1 MEPQPDSLEGW
12 VAVRDTAFAEPQPP
26 PRLRFLVGWNG
37 AEGAF
42 AVTCHGRAE
51 AAAQAPQSWAGLFSA
66 PALRGVH
73 RQLAALCPRL
83 EPAFPALPP
92 ALPGAAAGG
101 LWAVLFPGGAAPGEA
116 ELQELCRALE
126 LYLGWALELCGGRV
140 VLDALFAADRRCDD
154 EYFESLQELRGR
166 ALRGHLARAKE
177 ALRRVLQQHKSA
189 DTMVA
194 LMKVYEEEDEAYQDL
209 VTMATQFYQYL
220 LQPFRDMRE
229 LATLYK
235 LEILKS
241 LQYDNLGP
249 RRVAALQKDAE
260 EWTKR
265 AESAVC
271 SIQDI
276 TVNYFK
282 ETVKALA
289 AMHKQMEQ
297 DEERFGKTTW
307 SSALPRLE
315 NLKCMLAKET
325 LQHLRARE
333 LCLKQK
339 RAGIQKLMENL
350 GEEEENLSVVE
361 ELEIQYYEMQLEL
374 YNVQLEV
381 LKHEEMLLIVQ
392 LDTIKRQIKEKQDEV
407 VYYDT
412 CENPEELKVIE
423 QTMGQ
428 HYANLSEM
436 TMLRQKTKQLETKR
450 GTVCARRAYLR
461 NKKDQC
467 EASHRQRLQQA
478 EESKKRFQQHH
489 SIQIKRDKQKEEEK
503 KKKAWISQE
512 RQKTLER
519 LKAFREASTW
529 TTVVPNG
536 MKTRQKVGIAH
547 NKCPAHVVLKTSRPQ
562 PLSPKLPRSITQQ
575 AVVLSPPP
583 LSRARAAP
591 AVVSPAPSPR
601 TRAAPEQPQSILL
614 IEAKESKALCQNIP
628 ADIPVQI
635 FVADGDAELTDGD
648 TEQQKHREE
657 LMISPSLPPPPP
669 PPPLPP
675 PLLPPPPLPPTLPL
689 QLKTPSA
696 TEDKPLPLSSD
707 SPSESP
713 ALHKQS
719 DSPRTSI
726 NNYIGSMDEVLA
738 SLKRSEVHL
747 RKVEQPNPYA
757 SVKDNILSAIRQGVK
772 LRKVNRD
779 TEKDATKGSPNEL
792 ERSIKAA
799 MQRIKKVSADS
810 EEEDNDQNN
819 GEWDS

>member
-1 MEPQPDSLEGW
+1 IMEPQPDSLEGW
-12 VAVRDTAFAEPQPP
+12 VAVRDTAFAEPQPS
-26 PRLRFLVGWNG
+26 RLRFLVGWNG
-37 AEGAF
+37 VEGAF

-51 AAAQAPQSWAGLFSA
+51 AQAPQSWAGLFSA

-73 RQLAALCPRL
+73 RQLAAVSPRL

-92 ALPGAAAGG
+92 TLPGAAAAG

-116 ELQELCRALE
+116 EVQELCRELE

-140 VLDALFAADRRCDD
+140 VLDALFAPDRSCDD
-154 EYFESLQELRGR
+154 EYFESLHELRGR

-177 ALRRVLQQHKSA
+177 ALRRVLQQHKNA

-249 RRVAALQKDAE
+249 KRVAALQKDAE

-265 AESAVC
+265 AENAVC

-297 DEERFGKTTW
+297 DQERFGKTTW
-307 SSALPRLE
+307 ASALPRLE

-339 RAGIQKLMENL
+339 RAGIQKNMENL
-350 GEEEENLSVVE
+350 SEQEENLTVVE

-392 LDTIKRQIKEKQDEV
+392 LDTLRRQIKEKQDEV

-519 LKAFREASTW
+519 LKTFREAST
-529 TTVVPNG
+529 
-536 MKTRQKVGIAH
+536 
-547 NKCPAHVVLKTSRPQ
+547 KCPAHVVLKTSRPQ
-562 PLSPKLPRSITQQ
+562 HLSPQLPRSITRQV
-575 AVVLSPPP
+575 AVLSPPP
-583 LSRARAAP
+583 SSRARAAP
-591 AVVSPAPSPR
+591 
-601 TRAAPEQPQSILL
+601 EQPKSILL
-614 IEAKESKALCQNIP
+614 VEAKESKASHRNTP

-635 FVADGDAELTDGD
+635 FVTDGD
-648 TEQQKHREE
+648 TEQHKHSER
-657 LMISPSLPPPPP
+657 LMVSPSSPPPPPP

-675 PLLPPPPLPPTLPL
+675 PPPPPPLPL

-707 SPSESP
+707 SPTESP
-713 ALHKQS
+713 ALHKQD
-719 DSPRTSI
+719 DSSRRSI

-738 SLKRSEVHL
+738 SLKCSEVHL

-757 SVKDNILSAIRQGVK
+757 SVKDNILFAIRQGVK

-779 TEKDATKGSPNEL
+779 TEKDVSKGSTNEL

-799 MQRIKKVSADS
+799 IQRIKKVSADS
-810 EEEDNDQNN
+810 EEEENNDQNN

>member
-1 MEPQPDSLEGW
+1 
-12 VAVRDTAFAEPQPP
+12 
-26 PRLRFLVGWNG
+26 
-37 AEGAF
+37 
-42 AVTCHGRAE
+42 CHGRAE
-51 AAAQAPQSWAGLFSA
+51 AAEQAPQSWAGLFSA

-73 RQLAALCPRL
+73 RQLSAVCPRL
-83 EPAFPALPP
+83 EPAFPELPP

-101 LWAVLFPGGAAPGEA
+101 LWAVLFPGGAAPDEA

-140 VLDALFAADRRCDD
+140 VLDTLFAADRCCDD
-154 EYFESLQELRGR
+154 EYFESLHELRGK

-307 SSALPRLE
+307 ASALPRLE
-315 NLKCMLAKET
+315 NLKYMLAKET

-339 RAGIQKLMENL
+339 RTGIQKLMENL
-350 GEEEENLSVVE
+350 GEQEENLSIVE
-361 ELEIQYYEMQLEL
+361 ELEIQYYETQLEL

-423 QTMGQ
+423 QSMGQ
-428 HYANLSEM
+428 HYANLSAM
-436 TMLRQKTKQLETKR
+436 TVLRQKTKQLETKR

-478 EESKKRFQQHH
+478 EESRKRFQQHH

-519 LKAFREASTW
+519 LKVFREASTKR
-529 TTVVPNG
+529 P
-536 MKTRQKVGIAH
+536 
-547 NKCPAHVVLKTSRPQ
+547 PHVVLKTSRPQ
-562 PLSPKLPRSITQQ
+562 PPSPKLPRGIPQQ

-583 LSRARAAP
+583 ASSTGVAP
-591 AVVSPAPSPR
+591 AVVSPAPSSR
-601 TRAAPEQPQSILL
+601 VRAALEQPQSILL
-614 IEAKESKALCQNIP
+614 VEDKEPKASCQNTP

-635 FVADGDAELTDGD
+635 FVTDGD
-648 TEQQKHREE
+648 TEEQKHSEE
-657 LMISPSLPPPPP
+657 LM
-669 PPPLPP
+669 
-675 PLLPPPPLPPTLPL
+675 
-689 QLKTPSA
+689 LKTPSA
-696 TEDKPLPLSSD
+696 AEDKPLPLSSD

-713 ALHKQS
+713 ALHKQD
-719 DSPRTSI
+719 DSSRRSI
-726 NNYIGSMDEVLA
+726 NNCIGSMDEVLA

-779 TEKDATKGSPNEL
+779 TERDVSRGSPNEL

-810 EEEDNDQNN
+810 EEEEDNDQNN

>member
-1 MEPQPDSLEGW
+1 IMEPQPDSLEGW
-12 VAVRDTAFAEPQPP
+12 VAVRDTAFTELQPS
-26 PRLRFLVGWNG
+26 RLRFLVGWNG
-37 AEGAF
+37 VEGAF

-51 AAAQAPQSWAGLFSA
+51 AAVQDPQSWAGLFSA
-66 PALRGVH
+66 PALRGIH
-73 RQLAALCPRL
+73 QQLVAISPRL

-92 ALPGAAAGG
+92 ALSGAAGG
-101 LWAVLFPGGAAPGEA
+101 LWAVLFPGGAVPGEA
-116 ELQELCRALE
+116 EVQELCRELE
-126 LYLGWALELCGGRV
+126 RYLGWALELCGGRV
-140 VLDALFAADRRCDD
+140 VLDALFAADRRRCDD
-154 EYFESLQELRGR
+154 EYFESLQELRGK
-166 ALRGHLARAKE
+166 ALRGRLARARE
-177 ALRRVLQQHKSA
+177 ALRRVLQQHKNA

-241 LQYDNLGP
+241 LQYENLGP
-249 RRVAALQKDAE
+249 KRVAALQRDAE

-265 AESAVC
+265 AENAVC

-297 DEERFGKTTW
+297 DQERFGKATW
-307 SSALPRLE
+307 ASALPRLE

-339 RAGIQKLMENL
+339 RAGIHKNLENL
-350 GEEEENLSVVE
+350 SEQEENLPVVE

-374 YNVQLEV
+374 YNVQLEI

-392 LDTIKRQIKEKQDEV
+392 LDTLRRQIKEKQDEV

-436 TMLRQKTKQLETKR
+436 TVLRQKTKQLESKR

-489 SIQIKRDKQKEEEK
+489 CIQIKRDKQKEEEK

-519 LKAFREASTW
+519 LKTFREAST
-529 TTVVPNG
+529 
-536 MKTRQKVGIAH
+536 
-547 NKCPAHVVLKTSRPQ
+547 KCPAHVVLKTSRPQ
-562 PLSPKLPRSITQQ
+562 PLGPRLPHNTTGQAAVLPSP
-575 AVVLSPPP
+575 LS
-583 LSRARAAP
+583 SRARAA
-591 AVVSPAPSPR
+591 A
-601 TRAAPEQPQSILL
+601 EQPQSILL
-614 IEAKESKALCQNIP
+614 IAAKESRPSQPHTP
-628 ADIPVQI
+628 ADTPVQV
-635 FVADGDAELTDGD
+635 FAADTD
-648 TEQQKHREE
+648 TELQKHSEE
-657 LMISPSLPPPPP
+657 LMVSLSLPPPPPPPPPLLPPPPP
-669 PPPLPP
+669 PPPLP
-675 PLLPPPPLPPTLPL
+675 L

-696 TEDKPLPLSSD
+696 AEDKPLPLSSC
-707 SPSESP
+707 SPTESP
-713 ALHKQS
+713 ALHKQD
-719 DSPRTSI
+719 DSSRRSI

-747 RKVEQPNPYA
+747 RRVEQPNPYA
-757 SVKDNILSAIRQGVK
+757 SVRDNILSAIRQGVK

-779 TEKDATKGSPNEL
+779 TEKDVSKGSTNEL
-792 ERSIKAA
+792 ERSIKAVI
-799 MQRIKKVSADS
+799 QRIKKVSADS
-810 EEEDNDQNN
+810 EEEEGNDQNN

>member
-1 MEPQPDSLEGW
+1 MAEPAADSLEGW
-12 VAVRDTAFAEPQPP
+12 VAVRDTAFAPPQPP
-26 PRLRFLVGWNG
+26 PRLRFLVGWNA
-37 AEGAF
+37 AEDAF

-51 AAAQAPQSWAGLFSA
+51 AAEEAPRSWAGLFSA

-73 RQLAALCPRL
+73 RQLAAVCPRL
-83 EPAFPALPP
+83 EPAFPALPCSS
-92 ALPGAAAGG
+92 GG
-101 LWAVLFPGGAAPGEA
+101 LWAVLFPGGAPAPGEA
-116 ELQELCRALE
+116 EAQELCRALE
-126 LYLGWALELCGGRV
+126 RYLGWALELCGGGV
-140 VLDALFAADRRCDD
+140 LLDALFAAERPRDE
-154 EYFESLQELRGR
+154 EYFESLRELRGR

-177 ALRRVLQQHKSA
+177 ALRRVLQQHEST

-249 RRVAALQKDAE
+249 KRVAALQKDAE

-265 AESAVC
+265 AENAVC

-289 AMHKQMEQ
+289 AMQKQMEQ
-297 DEERFGKTTW
+297 DQERFGKATW
-307 SSALPRLE
+307 ASALPRLE

-333 LCLKQK
+333 LCVKQK
-339 RAGIQKLMENL
+339 RAAIQKNMENL
-350 GEEEENLSVVE
+350 DEKEENLTVVE
-361 ELEIQYYEMQLEL
+361 ELEIHYYETQLEL

-392 LDTIKRQIKEKQDEV
+392 LDALRRQIKEKQDEV

-423 QTMGQ
+423 QTMEQ

-436 TMLRQKTKQLETKR
+436 TMLRQKIKQLETKR

-467 EASHRQRLQQA
+467 EANHRQRLQQA
-478 EESKKRFQQHH
+478 EESKKRFLQHH

-519 LKAFREASTW
+519 LKTFRE
-529 TTVVPNG
+529 
-536 MKTRQKVGIAH
+536 
-547 NKCPAHVVLKTSRPQ
+547 KCPAHVVLKTSRPQ
-562 PLSPKLPRSITQQ
+562 PLSPRLPQSVTQQ
-575 AVVLSPPP
+575 A
-583 LSRARAAP
+583 
-591 AVVSPAPSPR
+591 AVPCPAPSPR
-601 TRAAPEQPQSILL
+601 TRPAPEQPKSLL
-614 IEAKESKALCQNIP
+614 IVETKASETLQENIP
-628 ADIPVQI
+628 ADTPGQI
-635 FVADGDAELTDGD
+635 LVTAGESK
-648 TEQQKHREE
+648 QQKDSEE
-657 LMISPSLPPPPP
+657 LVVSLSSPPPPPP

-675 PLLPPPPLPPTLPL
+675 PPPPPPLPLH
-689 QLKTPSA
+689 LKTRSPV
-696 TEDKPLPLSSD
+696 EDKPLPLRADGTAESS
-707 SPSESP
+707 
-713 ALHKQS
+713 ALHKQD
-719 DSPRTSI
+719 DSAMRSI
-726 NNYIGSMDEVLA
+726 NNCIGTMDEVLA
-738 SLKRSEVHL
+738 SLKRGEVHL
-747 RKVEQPNPYA
+747 RKVEQSNPYA
-757 SVKDNILSAIRQGVK
+757 SVKDSILSAIRQGVK

-779 TEKDATKGSPNEL
+779 TEKDVSNGSSNDL

-799 MQRIKKVSADS
+799 IQRIKKVSAES
-810 EEEDNDQNN
+810 EEEENNDQNN

>member
-1 MEPQPDSLEGW
+1 
-12 VAVRDTAFAEPQPP
+12 
-26 PRLRFLVGWNG
+26 
-37 AEGAF
+37 
-42 AVTCHGRAE
+42 
-51 AAAQAPQSWAGLFSA
+51 
-66 PALRGVH
+66 H
-73 RQLAALCPRL
+73 RQLSALCPRL

-177 ALRRVLQQHKSA
+177 ALRRGRALGPGGGGGAGARGCPPGLWDEGAAGLPLHFLQVLQQHKSA

-307 SSALPRLE
+307 ASALPRLE

-339 RAGIQKLMENL
+339 RSGIQKLMESL
-350 GEEEENLSVVE
+350 GEQEENLSVVE
-361 ELEIQYYEMQLEL
+361 ELEIQYYETQLEL

-392 LDTIKRQIKEKQDEV
+392 LDAIKRQIKEKQDEV

-478 EESKKRFQQHH
+478 EESRKRFQQHH
-489 SIQIKRDKQKEEEK
+489 NIQIKRDKQKEEEK

-519 LKAFREASTW
+519 LKAFREAST
-529 TTVVPNG
+529 
-536 MKTRQKVGIAH
+536 
-547 NKCPAHVVLKTSRPQ
+547 KCPAHVVLKTSRPQ

-583 LSRARAAP
+583 SSRARAAP
-591 AVVSPAPSPR
+591 AVLSPAPSPR
-601 TRAAPEQPQSILL
+601 ARAAPEQPQSILL
-614 IEAKESKALCQNIP
+614 IEAKESKTLCQNTP

-635 FVADGDAELTDGD
+635 FVTDGDTELADGD
-648 TEQQKHREE
+648 TEQQKHSEE
-657 LMISPSLPPPPP
+657 LLVSPSSTPPPPPPPPPPPLPPSLLPPPPP
-669 PPPLPP
+669 PPPLP
-675 PLLPPPPLPPTLPL
+675 LW
-689 QLKTPSA
+689 LKTPPA
-696 TEDKPLPLSSD
+696 TEDKPLPLHSD

-713 ALHKQS
+713 ALHKQD

-726 NNYIGSMDEVLA
+726 NNCIGSMDEVLA

-779 TEKDATKGSPNEL
+779 TEKDVSKGSPNDL

-799 MQRIKKVSADS
+799 MQRIKKLSADS
-810 EEEDNDQNN
+810 EEEEDNDQNN

>member
-26 PRLRFLVGWNG
+26 PRLRFL
-37 AEGAF
+37 
-42 AVTCHGRAE
+42 
-51 AAAQAPQSWAGLFSA
+51 
-66 PALRGVH
+66 
-73 RQLAALCPRL
+73 
-83 EPAFPALPP
+83 
-92 ALPGAAAGG
+92 
-101 LWAVLFPGGAAPGEA
+101 A

-126 LYLGWALELCGGRV
+126 LYLGWALELCGARV
-140 VLDALFAADRRCDD
+140 VLDALFAADRCCDD
-154 EYFESLQELRGR
+154 EYFESLHELRGK

-249 RRVAALQKDAE
+249 RRVAALQKDAD

-307 SSALPRLE
+307 ASALPRLE
-315 NLKCMLAKET
+315 NLKYMLAKET

-339 RAGIQKLMENL
+339 RSGIQKLMENL
-350 GEEEENLSVVE
+350 GEQEENLGIVE
-361 ELEIQYYEMQLEL
+361 ELEIQYYETQLEL

-423 QTMGQ
+423 QSMGQ
-428 HYANLSEM
+428 HFANLSAM
-436 TMLRQKTKQLETKR
+436 TVLRQKTKQLETKR

-478 EESKKRFQQHH
+478 EESRKRFQQHH

-519 LKAFREASTW
+519 LKVFREAST
-529 TTVVPNG
+529 
-536 MKTRQKVGIAH
+536 
-547 NKCPAHVVLKTSRPQ
+547 KCPAHVVLKTSGPQ
-562 PLSPKLPRSITQQ
+562 PR
-575 AVVLSPPP
+575 
-583 LSRARAAP
+583 R
-591 AVVSPAPSPR
+591 
-601 TRAAPEQPQSILL
+601 
-614 IEAKESKALCQNIP
+614 
-628 ADIPVQI
+628 
-635 FVADGDAELTDGD
+635 
-648 TEQQKHREE
+648 
-657 LMISPSLPPPPP
+657 
-669 PPPLPP
+669 
-675 PLLPPPPLPPTLPL
+675 
-689 QLKTPSA
+689 
-696 TEDKPLPLSSD
+696 
-707 SPSESP
+707 
-713 ALHKQS
+713 
-719 DSPRTSI
+719 
-726 NNYIGSMDEVLA
+726 SMDEVLA

-747 RKVEQPNPYA
+747 RRVEQPNPYT
-757 SVKDNILSAIRQGVK
+757 SVKDSILSAIRQGVK

-779 TEKDATKGSPNEL
+779 ADRDGSRGSPNEL

-810 EEEDNDQNN
+810 EEEEDNDQNN
-819 GEWDS
+819 GEWDN

>member
-1 MEPQPDSLEGW
+1 MSEL
-12 VAVRDTAFAEPQPP
+12 
-26 PRLRFLVGWNG
+26 
-37 AEGAF
+37 
-42 AVTCHGRAE
+42 
-51 AAAQAPQSWAGLFSA
+51 AAAYCTPTEQGSEISPTS
-66 PALRGVH
+66 
-73 RQLAALCPRL
+73 LC
-83 EPAFPALPP
+83 
-92 ALPGAAAGG
+92 
-101 LWAVLFPGGAAPGEA
+101 
-116 ELQELCRALE
+116 
-126 LYLGWALELCGGRV
+126 
-140 VLDALFAADRRCDD
+140 
-154 EYFESLQELRGR
+154 
-166 ALRGHLARAKE
+166 K
-177 ALRRVLQQHKSA
+177 VLQQHKST

-194 LMKVYEEEDEAYQDL
+194 LMKVYEKEDEAYQDL

-241 LQYDNLGP
+241 LQYDKLGP

-297 DEERFGKTTW
+297 DEERFGKTAW
-307 SSALPRLE
+307 ASALPRLE

-339 RAGIQKLMENL
+339 RTGIQKLMESL
-350 GEEEENLSVVE
+350 GEQEENLSVVE
-361 ELEIQYYEMQLEL
+361 ELEIQYYETQLEL

-519 LKAFREASTW
+519 LKAFRE
-529 TTVVPNG
+529 
-536 MKTRQKVGIAH
+536 
-547 NKCPAHVVLKTSRPQ
+547 KCPAHVVLKTSRPQ
-562 PLSPKLPRSITQQ
+562 PLSPKLPRNITEQ

-583 LSRARAAP
+583 SSP
-591 AVVSPAPSPR
+591 AVLSPAPSPR
-601 TRAAPEQPQSILL
+601 ARAAPEQPQSILL
-614 IEAKESKALCQNIP
+614 IEAKESKALCQNTP

-635 FVADGDAELTDGD
+635 FASDGDAELTGGD
-648 TEQQKHREE
+648 TEQQKHSKE
-657 LMISPSLPPPPP
+657 LLVSPSSPPPPPPPP

-675 PLLPPPPLPPTLPL
+675 PLLPPPPPPPPLPL
-689 QLKTPSA
+689 QLKTPPA
-696 TEDKPLPLSSD
+696 TEDTPLPLSSN

-713 ALHKQS
+713 ALHKQD

-726 NNYIGSMDEVLA
+726 NNCIGSMDEVLA

-757 SVKDNILSAIRQGVK
+757 SVKDSILSAIRQGVK

-779 TEKDATKGSPNEL
+779 TEKDVSKGSPNDL

-810 EEEDNDQNN
+810 EEEEDNDRNN

>member
-12 VAVRDTAFAEPQPP
+12 VAVRDTAFAEPRP
-26 PRLRFLVGWNG
+26 PRLRFLVGWNDVE
-37 AEGAF
+37 AAF

-73 RQLAALCPRL
+73 RQLAAVCPRL
-83 EPAFPALPP
+83 EPAFPALPTT
-92 ALPGAAAGG
+92 LPGAAAAGG

-116 ELQELCRALE
+116 EVQELCRELE

-140 VLDALFAADRRCDD
+140 VLDALFAADRRRDD
-154 EYFESLQELRGR
+154 EYFESLHELRGR

-177 ALRRVLQQHKSA
+177 ALRRVLQQHKNA

-194 LMKVYEEEDEAYQDL
+194 LMKVYEEEGEAYQDL

-249 RRVAALQKDAE
+249 KRVAALQKDAE

-265 AESAVC
+265 AENAVC

-282 ETVKALA
+282 ETAKALA

-297 DEERFGKTTW
+297 DQERFGKTAW
-307 SSALPRLE
+307 ASALPRLE

-339 RAGIQKLMENL
+339 RAGIQKNMENL
-350 GEEEENLSVVE
+350 SEQEENLAVVE

-392 LDTIKRQIKEKQDEV
+392 LDTLRRQIKEKQDEV

-423 QTMGQ
+423 QTMEQ

-436 TMLRQKTKQLETKR
+436 TVLRQKTKQLETKR

-467 EASHRQRLQQA
+467 EAHHRQRLQQA

-519 LKAFREASTW
+519 LKTFRE
-529 TTVVPNG
+529 
-536 MKTRQKVGIAH
+536 
-547 NKCPAHVVLKTSRPQ
+547 KCPAHVVLKTSRPQ
-562 PLSPKLPRSITQQ
+562 PLSPKLPQSITHQ
-575 AVVLSPPP
+575 AAVLSPP
-583 LSRARAAP
+583 
-591 AVVSPAPSPR
+591 PSPR
-601 TRAAPEQPQSILL
+601 TRAAPQQPKSILL
-614 IEAKESKALCQNIP
+614 VEAKESKASHQNTP

-635 FVADGDAELTDGD
+635 FVTDGD
-648 TEQQKHREE
+648 TERQKHSEG
-657 LMISPSLPPPPP
+657 LMVSPSSPPPPPP

-675 PLLPPPPLPPTLPL
+675 PPPPPPLPL

-707 SPSESP
+707 SPAESP
-713 ALHKQS
+713 ALQKQDDLS
-719 DSPRTSI
+719 RKPI

-779 TEKDATKGSPNEL
+779 TEKDVSKGSTNEL
-792 ERSIKAA
+792 ERSIKAVI
-799 MQRIKKVSADS
+799 QRIKKVSADS
-810 EEEDNDQNN
+810 EEEENNDQNN

>member
-1 MEPQPDSLEGW
+1 Q
-12 VAVRDTAFAEPQPP
+12 
-26 PRLRFLVGWNG
+26 
-37 AEGAF
+37 
-42 AVTCHGRAE
+42 
-51 AAAQAPQSWAGLFSA
+51 
-66 PALRGVH
+66 
-73 RQLAALCPRL
+73 
-83 EPAFPALPP
+83 
-92 ALPGAAAGG
+92 
-101 LWAVLFPGGAAPGEA
+101 
-116 ELQELCRALE
+116 
-126 LYLGWALELCGGRV
+126 
-140 VLDALFAADRRCDD
+140 
-154 EYFESLQELRGR
+154 
-166 ALRGHLARAKE
+166 
-177 ALRRVLQQHKSA
+177 VLQQHKSA

-339 RAGIQKLMENL
+339 RTGIQKLMENL
-350 GEEEENLSVVE
+350 GEQEENLSVVE
-361 ELEIQYYEMQLEL
+361 ELEIQYYETQLEL

-423 QTMGQ
+423 QTMEQ

-436 TMLRQKTKQLETKR
+436 TVLRQKTKQLETKR

-519 LKAFREASTW
+519 LKAFREAST
-529 TTVVPNG
+529 
-536 MKTRQKVGIAH
+536 
-547 NKCPAHVVLKTSRPQ
+547 KCPAHVVLKTSRPQ
-562 PLSPKLPRSITQQ
+562 PPSPKLPRSITQQ
-575 AVVLSPPP
+575 GVVLSPPP
-583 LSRARAAP
+583 SSTARAAP
-591 AVVSPAPSPR
+591 AVLSPAPSS
-601 TRAAPEQPQSILL
+601 RAGVSLEQPQSILL
-614 IEAKESKALCQNIP
+614 VEDKESKASCQNTP
-628 ADIPVQI
+628 VDIPVQI
-635 FVADGDAELTDGD
+635 FVTDGD
-648 TEQQKHREE
+648 TEQQKHSEE
-657 LMISPSLPPPPP
+657 LMVSLSSSPPPPPPP

-675 PLLPPPPLPPTLPL
+675 SLLPPPPPPPPLPL

-696 TEDKPLPLSSD
+696 TEDKPLPLSSS
-707 SPSESP
+707 SPLESP
-713 ALHKQS
+713 ALHKQD
-719 DSPRTSI
+719 DSSRAFI

-772 LRKVNRD
+772 LRKVKRD
-779 TEKDATKGSPNEL
+779 TEKDASKGSPNEL

-810 EEEDNDQNN
+810 EEEEDNDQNN

>member
-12 VAVRDTAFAEPQPP
+12 VAVRDTAFAEPRP

-37 AEGAF
+37 VEAAF

-73 RQLAALCPRL
+73 RQLAAVCPRL

-101 LWAVLFPGGAAPGEA
+101 GLWALLFPGGAAPSEA
-116 ELQELCRALE
+116 EVQELCRQLE

-140 VLDALFAADRRCDD
+140 VLDALFAADRRHDD

-177 ALRRVLQQHKSA
+177 ALRRVLQQHKNA

-194 LMKVYEEEDEAYQDL
+194 LMKVYEEEDEVYQDL

-235 LEILKS
+235 LEIL
-241 LQYDNLGP
+241 
-249 RRVAALQKDAE
+249 
-260 EWTKR
+260 
-265 AESAVC
+265 
-271 SIQDI
+271 
-276 TVNYFK
+276 
-282 ETVKALA
+282 
-289 AMHKQMEQ
+289 
-297 DEERFGKTTW
+297 
-307 SSALPRLE
+307 
-315 NLKCMLAKET
+315 
-325 LQHLRARE
+325 
-333 LCLKQK
+333 
-339 RAGIQKLMENL
+339 MENL
-350 GEEEENLSVVE
+350 SEQEENLTVVE
-361 ELEIQYYEMQLEL
+361 ELEIQYYETQLEL
-374 YNVQLEV
+374 YNAQLEV

-392 LDTIKRQIKEKQDEV
+392 LATLRRQIKEKQDEV

-428 HYANLSEM
+428 HYANSSEM

-489 SIQIKRDKQKEEEK
+489 SVQIKRDKQKEEEK

-519 LKAFREASTW
+519 LKTFRE
-529 TTVVPNG
+529 
-536 MKTRQKVGIAH
+536 KH
-547 NKCPAHVVLKTSRPQ
+547 PAHVVLKTSHPQ

-575 AVVLSPPP
+575 AAVLPPPP

-591 AVVSPAPSPR
+591 
-601 TRAAPEQPQSILL
+601 EQPKSILL
-614 IEAKESKALCQNIP
+614 VEAKESKASHQNTP
-628 ADIPVQI
+628 ADIPVEI
-635 FVADGDAELTDGD
+635 FVTDGD
-648 TEQQKHREE
+648 TQQQKHSVES
-657 LMISPSLPPPPP
+657 MVSPSLPPPPP
-669 PPPLPP
+669 PPP
-675 PLLPPPPLPPTLPL
+675 PPPLPPPPPPPPLPL

-696 TEDKPLPLSSD
+696 AEDKPLPLSCD
-707 SPSESP
+707 SPTESP
-713 ALHKQS
+713 ALHKQD
-719 DSPRTSI
+719 DSSRSI

-779 TEKDATKGSPNEL
+779 TEKDVSKGSTNEL
-792 ERSIKAA
+792 ERSIKAVI
-799 MQRIKKVSADS
+799 QRIKKVSADS
-810 EEEDNDQNN
+810 EEEENNDQNN

>member
-1 MEPQPDSLEGW
+1 
-12 VAVRDTAFAEPQPP
+12 
-26 PRLRFLVGWNG
+26 
-37 AEGAF
+37 
-42 AVTCHGRAE
+42 
-51 AAAQAPQSWAGLFSA
+51 
-66 PALRGVH
+66 
-73 RQLAALCPRL
+73 
-83 EPAFPALPP
+83 
-92 ALPGAAAGG
+92 
-101 LWAVLFPGGAAPGEA
+101 
-116 ELQELCRALE
+116 
-126 LYLGWALELCGGRV
+126 
-140 VLDALFAADRRCDD
+140 
-154 EYFESLQELRGR
+154 
-166 ALRGHLARAKE
+166 
-177 ALRRVLQQHKSA
+177 VLQQHKNA

-249 RRVAALQKDAE
+249 KRVAALQKDAE

-265 AESAVC
+265 AENAVC

-297 DEERFGKTTW
+297 DQERFGKTTW
-307 SSALPRLE
+307 ASALPRLE

-339 RAGIQKLMENL
+339 RAGIQKNMENL
-350 GEEEENLSVVE
+350 SEQEENLTVVE
-361 ELEIQYYEMQLEL
+361 ELEIQYYETQLEL

-392 LDTIKRQIKEKQDEV
+392 LDTLRRQIKEKQDEV

-412 CENPEELKVIE
+412 CENPEELQVIE

-519 LKAFREASTW
+519 LKTFREAST
-529 TTVVPNG
+529 
-536 MKTRQKVGIAH
+536 
-547 NKCPAHVVLKTSRPQ
+547 KCPAHVVLKTSRPQ
-562 PLSPKLPRSITQQ
+562 HLSPKLPRSVAQQ
-575 AVVLSPPP
+575 VAVLSPPP

-591 AVVSPAPSPR
+591 
-601 TRAAPEQPQSILL
+601 EQPKSILL
-614 IEAKESKALCQNIP
+614 VEAKESKASHRNTP
-628 ADIPVQI
+628 ADIPVRI
-635 FVADGDAELTDGD
+635 FVTDGD
-648 TEQQKHREE
+648 TEQQKHSER
-657 LMISPSLPPPPP
+657 LMVSPSSPPLPPPPP
-669 PPPLPP
+669 PPP
-675 PLLPPPPLPPTLPL
+675 

-707 SPSESP
+707 SPTESP
-713 ALHKQS
+713 ALHKQD
-719 DSPRTSI
+719 DSSRRPI

-738 SLKRSEVHL
+738 SLKRGEVHL
-747 RKVEQPNPYA
+747 RKAEQPNPYA

-779 TEKDATKGSPNEL
+779 TEKDVSKGSTNEL

-799 MQRIKKVSADS
+799 IQRIKKVSADS
-810 EEEDNDQNN
+810 EEEENNDQNN

>member
-1 MEPQPDSLEGW
+1 
-12 VAVRDTAFAEPQPP
+12 
-26 PRLRFLVGWNG
+26 
-37 AEGAF
+37 
-42 AVTCHGRAE
+42 
-51 AAAQAPQSWAGLFSA
+51 
-66 PALRGVH
+66 
-73 RQLAALCPRL
+73 
-83 EPAFPALPP
+83 
-92 ALPGAAAGG
+92 
-101 LWAVLFPGGAAPGEA
+101 
-116 ELQELCRALE
+116 RALE
-126 LYLGWALELCGGRV
+126 LYLGWALELCGARL
-140 VLDALFAADRRCDD
+140 VLDALFAADRCCDD
-154 EYFESLQELRGR
+154 EYFESLHELRGK
-166 ALRGHLARAKE
+166 ALRGQLARAKE

-265 AESAVC
+265 AEGAVC

-276 TVNYFK
+276 TVSYFK
-282 ETVKALA
+282 ETAKALA

-297 DEERFGKTTW
+297 DEERFGKTAW
-307 SSALPRLE
+307 ASALPRVE
-315 NLKCMLAKET
+315 NLKYMLAKET

-339 RAGIQKLMENL
+339 RTGIQKLMENL
-350 GEEEENLSVVE
+350 GEQEENLSIVE
-361 ELEIQYYEMQLEL
+361 ELEIQYYEIQLEL

-428 HYANLSEM
+428 HYADLSAM

-478 EESKKRFQQHH
+478 EESRKRFQQHH

-519 LKAFREASTW
+519 LKVYREAST
-529 TTVVPNG
+529 VN
-536 MKTRQKVGIAH
+536 
-547 NKCPAHVVLKTSRPQ
+547 CS
-562 PLSPKLPRSITQQ
+562 SPKWCQNTSE
-575 AVVLSPPP
+575 SSSS
-583 LSRARAAP
+583 SRVRTAP
-591 AVVSPAPSPR
+591 AVLPPAPSPR
-601 TRAAPEQPQSILL
+601 VRAALEQPQSILL
-614 IEAKESKALCQNIP
+614 VEDKDEPKASCQNSP

-635 FVADGDAELTDGD
+635 FVTDAD
-648 TEQQKHREE
+648 TEEQKHSEE
-657 LMISPSLPPPPP
+657 LMVSPCSPPPPPPPP

-675 PLLPPPPLPPTLPL
+675 PPPAPPLPL
-689 QLKTPSA
+689 QVKAPSA
-696 TEDKPLPLSSD
+696 PEDKPLPLSSD
-707 SPSESP
+707 MVVSFFLLVTVDLSL
-713 ALHKQS
+713 A
-719 DSPRTSI
+719 
-726 NNYIGSMDEVLA
+726 GSMDEVLA

-747 RKVEQPNPYA
+747 RKAEQPNPYT

-779 TEKDATKGSPNEL
+779 SERDGTRRSPNEL

-810 EEEDNDQNN
+810 EEEEDNDQNN

>member
-1 MEPQPDSLEGW
+1 MMEPQPDSLEGW
-12 VAVRDTAFAEPQPP
+12 VAVRDTAFTEPQPP

-37 AEGAF
+37 VEGAF
-42 AVTCHGRAE
+42 AVTCHSRGE

-73 RQLAALCPRL
+73 QQLSAVCPRL
-83 EPAFPALPP
+83 EPAFPALPST
-92 ALPGAAAGG
+92 LPGAATGG
-101 LWAVLFPGGAAPGEA
+101 LWAVLFPGGTVPSEA
-116 ELQELCRALE
+116 EVQELCRELE

-140 VLDALFAADRRCDD
+140 VLDTLFAADRCRDD
-154 EYFESLQELRGR
+154 EYFESLHELRAK

-177 ALRRVLQQHKSA
+177 ALRRILQQHRSA

-249 RRVAALQKDAE
+249 RRIEALQKDAE

-265 AESAVC
+265 AENAVC

-276 TVNYFK
+276 TVSYFK
-282 ETVKALA
+282 ETSKALTG
-289 AMHKQMEQ
+289 MRKQMEQ
-297 DEERFGKTTW
+297 DQERFGKATW
-307 SSALPRLE
+307 ASALPRLE

-333 LCLKQK
+333 LCLKHK
-339 RAGIQKLMENL
+339 RAGIQKNMENL
-350 GEEEENLSVVE
+350 SEQEENLTVVE
-361 ELEIQYYEMQLEL
+361 ELEVQYYEVQLEL
-374 YNVQLEV
+374 YNVQLEI

-392 LDTIKRQIKEKQDEV
+392 TDTLRRQIQEKQDEV

-450 GTVCARRAYLR
+450 GTICARRAYLR
-461 NKKDQC
+461 SKKDQC
-467 EASHRQRLQQA
+467 ETNHRQRLQQA

-503 KKKAWISQE
+503 KKKVWISQE

-519 LKAFREASTW
+519 LKAFRE
-529 TTVVPNG
+529 
-536 MKTRQKVGIAH
+536 
-547 NKCPAHVVLKTSRPQ
+547 KCPSHVVLKTSHPL

-575 AVVLSPPP
+575 VAVRSPPP
-583 LSRARAAP
+583 LLRA
-591 AVVSPAPSPR
+591 S
-601 TRAAPEQPQSILL
+601 AAPEQPKSILL
-614 IEAKESKALCQNIP
+614 VEAQESKALQQNTP
-628 ADIPVQI
+628 ADTPVQI
-635 FVADGDAELTDGD
+635 LVTRGD
-648 TEQQKHREE
+648 TEEQKRSEGLMDSPASRPSPPPPPSPPPLAPSPPPFLLPLE
-657 LMISPSLPPPPP
+657 LPPPPPP
-669 PPPLPP
+669 PPPLPLSPP
-675 PLLPPPPLPPTLPL
+675 PLPFQPYLPPPPPLPL

-707 SPSESP
+707 NPTESP
-713 ALHKQS
+713 ALHKQD
-719 DSPRTSI
+719 DSSRRSI
-726 NNYIGSMDEVLA
+726 NDCIGSMDEVLA

-747 RKVEQPNPYA
+747 RKVEQPDPYA

-772 LRKVNRD
+772 LRKVNRH
-779 TEKDATKGSPNEL
+779 TKKDVSKGPPNDF

-799 MQRIKKVSADS
+799 IQRIKKVSADS
-810 EEEDNDQNN
+810 EEEENNDQYN

>member
-1 MEPQPDSLEGW
+1 I
-12 VAVRDTAFAEPQPP
+12 
-26 PRLRFLVGWNG
+26 
-37 AEGAF
+37 
-42 AVTCHGRAE
+42 
-51 AAAQAPQSWAGLFSA
+51 
-66 PALRGVH
+66 
-73 RQLAALCPRL
+73 
-83 EPAFPALPP
+83 
-92 ALPGAAAGG
+92 
-101 LWAVLFPGGAAPGEA
+101 
-116 ELQELCRALE
+116 
-126 LYLGWALELCGGRV
+126 
-140 VLDALFAADRRCDD
+140 
-154 EYFESLQELRGR
+154 
-166 ALRGHLARAKE
+166 
-177 ALRRVLQQHKSA
+177 LQQHKSA

-307 SSALPRLE
+307 ASALPRLE
-315 NLKCMLAKET
+315 NLKYMLAKET

-339 RAGIQKLMENL
+339 RTGIQKLMENL
-350 GEEEENLSVVE
+350 GEQEGNLSIVE
-361 ELEIQYYEMQLEL
+361 ELEIQYYEIQLEL

-381 LKHEEMLLIVQ
+381 LKHEEVLLIVQ

-428 HYANLSEM
+428 HYANLSAM

-478 EESKKRFQQHH
+478 EESRKRFQQHH

-519 LKAFREASTW
+519 LKVYREAST
-529 TTVVPNG
+529 
-536 MKTRQKVGIAH
+536 
-547 NKCPAHVVLKTSRPQ
+547 KCPAHVVLKTSRPQ
-562 PLSPKLPRSITQQ
+562 PLSPRLPQSIPQK

-583 LSRARAAP
+583 ASSTGAAP
-591 AVVSPAPSPR
+591 AVLSPAPSPR
-601 TRAAPEQPQSILL
+601 VRAALEQPQSILL
-614 IEAKESKALCQNIP
+614 VEDKDEPKASCQNSP
-628 ADIPVQI
+628 ADTPVQT
-635 FVADGDAELTDGD
+635 FVTDGD
-648 TEQQKHREE
+648 TEEQNHSEE
-657 LMISPSLPPPPP
+657 LMVSPCSPPPP
-669 PPPLPP
+669 PPPLP
-675 PLLPPPPLPPTLPL
+675 L
-689 QLKTPSA
+689 QFEAPSA
-696 TEDKPLPLSSD
+696 TEDKPLSLSSD

-713 ALHKQS
+713 ALNKQD
-719 DSPRTSI
+719 DSSRS
-726 NNYIGSMDEVLA
+726 SMDEVLA

-747 RKVEQPNPYA
+747 RKVEEPNPYA

-779 TEKDATKGSPNEL
+779 TERDVSRGSPNEL

-810 EEEDNDQNN
+810 EEEEDNDQNN

>member
-1 MEPQPDSLEGW
+1 IMEPQPDSLEGW

-37 AEGAF
+37 VEGAF

-73 RQLAALCPRL
+73 RQLAAVCPRL

-92 ALPGAAAGG
+92 ALPGAAAAAG
-101 LWAVLFPGGAAPGEA
+101 LWAVLFPGGAAPDEA
-116 ELQELCRALE
+116 EVQELCRELE

-140 VLDALFAADRRCDD
+140 VLDTLFADDRRRDD
-154 EYFESLQELRGR
+154 DYFESLHELRGR

-177 ALRRVLQQHKSA
+177 ALRLVLQQHKNA

-249 RRVAALQKDAE
+249 KRVAALQKDAE

-265 AESAVC
+265 AENAVC

-297 DEERFGKTTW
+297 DQERFGRTTW
-307 SSALPRLE
+307 ASALPRLE

-339 RAGIQKLMENL
+339 RAVIQKNMENL
-350 GEEEENLSVVE
+350 SEQEENLSVVE
-361 ELEIQYYEMQLEL
+361 ELEIQYYETQLEL

-392 LDTIKRQIKEKQDEV
+392 LDTLRRQIKEKQDEV

-503 KKKAWISQE
+503 KKKTWISQE

-519 LKAFREASTW
+519 LKTFREAST
-529 TTVVPNG
+529 
-536 MKTRQKVGIAH
+536 
-547 NKCPAHVVLKTSRPQ
+547 KCPARVVLKTSRPQ
-562 PLSPKLPRSITQQ
+562 PLSPRLPRSIAQQ
-575 AVVLSPPP
+575 AAVLSPPP
-583 LSRARAAP
+583 LLSA
-591 AVVSPAPSPR
+591 
-601 TRAAPEQPQSILL
+601 RAAPEQPKSILL
-614 IEAKESKALCQNIP
+614 VEAQESQASHQNAP
-628 ADIPVQI
+628 ADIPVQNSI
-635 FVADGDAELTDGD
+635 TDGD
-648 TEQQKHREE
+648 TEQQKHSEG
-657 LMISPSLPPPPP
+657 LMLR
-669 PPPLPP
+669 
-675 PLLPPPPLPPTLPL
+675 
-689 QLKTPSA
+689 SA
-696 TEDKPLPLSSD
+696 TEDKPLPLSSSSPTERLVLQKQDD
-707 SPSESP
+707 SSRRSM
-713 ALHKQS
+713 
-719 DSPRTSI
+719 

-738 SLKRSEVHL
+738 SLKRGEVHL
-747 RKVEQPNPYA
+747 RRVEPPNQYA
-757 SVKDNILSAIRQGVK
+757 SAKDNILSAIRQGVK

-779 TEKDATKGSPNEL
+779 TEKDVSKGSTNEL
-792 ERSIKAA
+792 ERSIKAVI
-799 MQRIKKVSADS
+799 QRIKKVSADS
-810 EEEDNDQNN
+810 EEEENNDQNN

>member
-1 MEPQPDSLEGW
+1 
-12 VAVRDTAFAEPQPP
+12 
-26 PRLRFLVGWNG
+26 
-37 AEGAF
+37 
-42 AVTCHGRAE
+42 
-51 AAAQAPQSWAGLFSA
+51 
-66 PALRGVH
+66 
-73 RQLAALCPRL
+73 
-83 EPAFPALPP
+83 
-92 ALPGAAAGG
+92 
-101 LWAVLFPGGAAPGEA
+101 
-116 ELQELCRALE
+116 
-126 LYLGWALELCGGRV
+126 
-140 VLDALFAADRRCDD
+140 
-154 EYFESLQELRGR
+154 
-166 ALRGHLARAKE
+166 
-177 ALRRVLQQHKSA
+177 VLQQHKNA

-249 RRVAALQKDAE
+249 KRVAALQKDAE

-265 AESAVC
+265 AENAVC

-297 DEERFGKTTW
+297 DQERFGKATW
-307 SSALPRLE
+307 ASALPRLE
-315 NLKCMLAKET
+315 NLKCVLAKET

-339 RAGIQKLMENL
+339 RAGIQKNMENL
-350 GEEEENLSVVE
+350 SEQEDSLSVVE
-361 ELEIQYYEMQLEL
+361 ELEIQYYETQLEL
-374 YNVQLEV
+374 YNIQLEV

-392 LDTIKRQIKEKQDEV
+392 LDTLRRQIKEKQDEV

-450 GTVCARRAYLR
+450 GTICARRAYLR

-519 LKAFREASTW
+519 LKTFREAST
-529 TTVVPNG
+529 
-536 MKTRQKVGIAH
+536 
-547 NKCPAHVVLKTSRPQ
+547 KCPTHVVLKTSRPQ
-562 PLSPKLPRSITQQ
+562 PLSPKLPRSVTQQ
-575 AVVLSPPP
+575 VAVLSPPP
-583 LSRARAAP
+583 SSRARAAP
-591 AVVSPAPSPR
+591 
-601 TRAAPEQPQSILL
+601 EQPKSILL
-614 IEAKESKALCQNIP
+614 VEAKESKASHQNTP
-628 ADIPVQI
+628 ADIPVQTL
-635 FVADGDAELTDGD
+635 VTDGAA
-648 TEQQKHREE
+648 EQQKHSEG
-657 LMISPSLPPPPP
+657 LMVSPSSPPLPPP

-675 PLLPPPPLPPTLPL
+675 PPPPSPLPLH
-689 QLKTPSA
+689 LKTPSA
-696 TEDKPLPLSSD
+696 TEDKPLPLSSN
-707 SPSESP
+707 SPTESP
-713 ALHKQS
+713 ALHKQD
-719 DSPRTSI
+719 DSSRRSI

-747 RKVEQPNPYA
+747 RKVEQQNPYA

-779 TEKDATKGSPNEL
+779 TEKDVSKGSTNEL
-792 ERSIKAA
+792 ERSIKAVI
-799 MQRIKKVSADS
+799 QRIKKVSADS
-810 EEEDNDQNN
+810 EEEENNDQNN

>member
-1 MEPQPDSLEGW
+1 
-12 VAVRDTAFAEPQPP
+12 
-26 PRLRFLVGWNG
+26 
-37 AEGAF
+37 
-42 AVTCHGRAE
+42 
-51 AAAQAPQSWAGLFSA
+51 
-66 PALRGVH
+66 
-73 RQLAALCPRL
+73 
-83 EPAFPALPP
+83 
-92 ALPGAAAGG
+92 
-101 LWAVLFPGGAAPGEA
+101 
-116 ELQELCRALE
+116 
-126 LYLGWALELCGGRV
+126 
-140 VLDALFAADRRCDD
+140 
-154 EYFESLQELRGR
+154 
-166 ALRGHLARAKE
+166 
-177 ALRRVLQQHKSA
+177 VLQQHKSA

-194 LMKVYEEEDEAYQDL
+194 LRKVYEEEDEAYQDL

-265 AESAVC
+265 AENAVC

-297 DEERFGKTTW
+297 DQERFGKTSW
-307 SSALPRLE
+307 ASALPRLE

-339 RAGIQKLMENL
+339 KAGIQKSMENL
-350 GEEEENLSVVE
+350 SEEEENLTIVE
-361 ELEIQYYEMQLEL
+361 ELEIQYYETQLEL

-392 LDTIKRQIKEKQDEV
+392 LDTLRRQIKEKQDEV

-519 LKAFREASTW
+519 LKTFREAST
-529 TTVVPNG
+529 
-536 MKTRQKVGIAH
+536 
-547 NKCPAHVVLKTSRPQ
+547 KCPAHVVLKTSHPQ
-562 PLSPKLPRSITQQ
+562 PLSPKLPRNITQQ
-575 AVVLSPPP
+575 AAVLSPPP

-591 AVVSPAPSPR
+591 
-601 TRAAPEQPQSILL
+601 EQPKSILL
-614 IEAKESKALCQNIP
+614 VEAKESKASHQNTP

-635 FVADGDAELTDGD
+635 FVTAVDS
-648 TEQQKHREE
+648 EQQKHSAG
-657 LMISPSLPPPPP
+657 LMVCPSSPPPAPPAPPPPLPPPPP
-669 PPPLPP
+669 PPPLP
-675 PLLPPPPLPPTLPL
+675 L

-696 TEDKPLPLSSD
+696 IVDKPLPLSSD
-707 SPSESP
+707 GPTESP
-713 ALHKQS
+713 ALHKQD
-719 DSPRTSI
+719 DSSRRSI

-779 TEKDATKGSPNEL
+779 TEKDVSKGSTNEL
-792 ERSIKAA
+792 ERSIKAVI
-799 MQRIKKVSADS
+799 QRIKKVSADS
-810 EEEDNDQNN
+810 EEEENNDQNN
-819 GEWDS
+819 GEWD

>member
-1 MEPQPDSLEGW
+1 
-12 VAVRDTAFAEPQPP
+12 
-26 PRLRFLVGWNG
+26 
-37 AEGAF
+37 
-42 AVTCHGRAE
+42 
-51 AAAQAPQSWAGLFSA
+51 
-66 PALRGVH
+66 
-73 RQLAALCPRL
+73 
-83 EPAFPALPP
+83 
-92 ALPGAAAGG
+92 
-101 LWAVLFPGGAAPGEA
+101 
-116 ELQELCRALE
+116 
-126 LYLGWALELCGGRV
+126 
-140 VLDALFAADRRCDD
+140 
-154 EYFESLQELRGR
+154 
-166 ALRGHLARAKE
+166 
-177 ALRRVLQQHKSA
+177 VLQQHKNA

-249 RRVAALQKDAE
+249 KRVAALQKDAE

-271 SIQDI
+271 SIQGI

-282 ETVKALA
+282 ETVKALT

-297 DEERFGKTTW
+297 DQERFGKATW
-307 SSALPRLE
+307 ASALPRLE

-339 RAGIQKLMENL
+339 RAGIQKNL
-350 GEEEENLSVVE
+350 ENLSEQEENQTVVE
-361 ELEIQYYEMQLEL
+361 ELEIQYYETQLEL

-392 LDTIKRQIKEKQDEV
+392 LDTLRRQIKEKQDEV

-412 CENPEELKVIE
+412 CESPEELKVIE

-467 EASHRQRLQQA
+467 EASHQQRLQQA

-512 RQKTLER
+512 RHKTLER
-519 LKAFREASTW
+519 LKTFREAST
-529 TTVVPNG
+529 
-536 MKTRQKVGIAH
+536 
-547 NKCPAHVVLKTSRPQ
+547 KCPAHVVVKTSRPE
-562 PLSPKLPRSITQQ
+562 PLSPRLPRSVTQQ
-575 AVVLSPPP
+575 AAARCPQPP
-583 LSRARAAP
+583 LRA
-591 AVVSPAPSPR
+591 
-601 TRAAPEQPQSILL
+601 RAAPEQPKSILL
-614 IEAKESKALCQNIP
+614 VEAKEVKASRRSAP
-628 ADIPVQI
+628 AERPAQS
-635 FVADGDAELTDGD
+635 FVTADDS
-648 TEQQKHREE
+648 EQQERSEG
-657 LMISPSLPPPPP
+657 LTVSPPSPPPPPP

-675 PLLPPPPLPPTLPL
+675 PPPPPPLPL

-696 TEDKPLPLSSD
+696 IEDEPLPLSSD
-707 SPSESP
+707 GPTESP
-713 ALHKQS
+713 ALHS
-719 DSPRTSI
+719 SRRTI
-726 NNYIGSMDEVLA
+726 NNYMGSMDEVLA
-738 SLKRSEVHL
+738 SLKCSEVHL
-747 RKVEQPNPYA
+747 HKVEQTNPYA
-757 SVKDNILSAIRQGVK
+757 SVKDSILSAIRQGVK

-779 TEKDATKGSPNEL
+779 SEKDVSKGSTNEL

-799 MQRIKKVSADS
+799 IQRIKKVSADS
-810 EEEDNDQNN
+810 EEEESNDQNN

>member
-1 MEPQPDSLEGW
+1 
-12 VAVRDTAFAEPQPP
+12 
-26 PRLRFLVGWNG
+26 
-37 AEGAF
+37 
-42 AVTCHGRAE
+42 
-51 AAAQAPQSWAGLFSA
+51 
-66 PALRGVH
+66 
-73 RQLAALCPRL
+73 
-83 EPAFPALPP
+83 
-92 ALPGAAAGG
+92 GG

-116 ELQELCRALE
+116 EVQALCRELE

-140 VLDALFAADRRCDD
+140 VLDALFAADRCRDD
-154 EYFESLQELRGR
+154 EYFESLHELRGR

-177 ALRRVLQQHKSA
+177 ALRRVLQQHKNA
-189 DTMVA
+189 DKMVA

-249 RRVAALQKDAE
+249 KRVAALQKDAE

-265 AESAVC
+265 AENAVC

-282 ETVKALA
+282 ETAKALA

-297 DEERFGKTTW
+297 DQERFGKTTW
-307 SSALPRLE
+307 ASALPRLE

-339 RAGIQKLMENL
+339 RAGIQKNMENL
-350 GEEEENLSVVE
+350 SEQEENLTVVE
-361 ELEIQYYEMQLEL
+361 ELEIQYYETQLEL

-392 LDTIKRQIKEKQDEV
+392 LDTLRRQMKEKQDEV

-467 EASHRQRLQQA
+467 EASHRKRLQQA

-519 LKAFREASTW
+519 LKTFREAST
-529 TTVVPNG
+529 
-536 MKTRQKVGIAH
+536 
-547 NKCPAHVVLKTSRPQ
+547 KCPAHVVLKTSRPQ

-575 AVVLSPPP
+575 VAVMSPPP
-583 LSRARAAP
+583 LSRAG
-591 AVVSPAPSPR
+591 
-601 TRAAPEQPQSILL
+601 AAPEQPKSIL
-614 IEAKESKALCQNIP
+614 IVEAKESKASRQNTQ

-635 FVADGDAELTDGD
+635 FVTDGD
-648 TEQQKHREE
+648 TEQQKHSEG
-657 LMISPSLPPPPP
+657 LMVSPSSPPPPPP

-675 PLLPPPPLPPTLPL
+675 PPPPPPLPL

-696 TEDKPLPLSSD
+696 TEDKPLPLSSNN
-707 SPSESP
+707 PTESP
-713 ALHKQS
+713 ALHKQDDLS
-719 DSPRTSI
+719 RRSI

-779 TEKDATKGSPNEL
+779 TEKDVSKGSTNEL
-792 ERSIKAA
+792 ERSIKAVI
-799 MQRIKKVSADS
+799 QRIKKVSADS
-810 EEEDNDQNN
+810 EEEENYDHNN

>member
-1 MEPQPDSLEGW
+1 RWPSRKVCFSVELSCVLS
-12 VAVRDTAFAEPQPP
+12 
-26 PRLRFLVGWNG
+26 VG
-37 AEGAF
+37 
-42 AVTCHGRAE
+42 
-51 AAAQAPQSWAGLFSA
+51 L
-66 PALRGVH
+66 
-73 RQLAALCPRL
+73 LCPGTERAPWSL
-83 EPAFPALPP
+83 LATSCLFTERQQ
-92 ALPGAAAGG
+92 
-101 LWAVLFPGGAAPGEA
+101 VLSTKACQQSA
-116 ELQELCRALE
+116 
-126 LYLGWALELCGGRV
+126 
-140 VLDALFAADRRCDD
+140 
-154 EYFESLQELRGR
+154 
-166 ALRGHLARAKE
+166 HMN
-177 ALRRVLQQHKSA
+177 VLQQHKNA

-194 LMKVYEEEDEAYQDL
+194 LMKVYEEEGEAYQDL

-241 LQYDNLGP
+241 LQYDHLGP
-249 RRVAALQKDAE
+249 KRVAALQKDAE

-265 AESAVC
+265 AENAVS

-282 ETVKALA
+282 ETAKALA

-297 DEERFGKTTW
+297 DQERFGKTAW
-307 SSALPRLE
+307 ASALPRLE

-339 RAGIQKLMENL
+339 RAGIQKNMENL
-350 GEEEENLSVVE
+350 SEQEENLAVVE
-361 ELEIQYYEMQLEL
+361 ELEIQYYETQLEL
-374 YNVQLEV
+374 YNIQLEV

-392 LDTIKRQIKEKQDEV
+392 LDTLRRQIKEKQDEV

-423 QTMGQ
+423 QTMEQ
-428 HYANLSEM
+428 HYSNLSEM

-467 EASHRQRLQQA
+467 EARHQQRLQQA
-478 EESKKRFQQHH
+478 EESKKHFQQHH

-519 LKAFREASTW
+519 LKTFRE
-529 TTVVPNG
+529 
-536 MKTRQKVGIAH
+536 
-547 NKCPAHVVLKTSRPQ
+547 KCPAHVVLKTSRPQ
-562 PLSPKLPRSITQQ
+562 PLSPKLPQSITHQ
-575 AVVLSPPP
+575 AAVLSPPP
-583 LSRARAAP
+583 S
-591 AVVSPAPSPR
+591 SR
-601 TRAAPEQPQSILL
+601 TRAAPEQPKSILL
-614 IEAKESKALCQNIP
+614 VEAKESKASHQNTP

-635 FVADGDAELTDGD
+635 FVTDGD
-648 TEQQKHREE
+648 TERQKHSEG
-657 LMISPSLPPPPP
+657 LLVSPSSPPPPPP

-675 PLLPPPPLPPTLPL
+675 PPPPPPLPLR
-689 QLKTPSA
+689 LKTPSA

-707 SPSESP
+707 SPAEIGLSV
-713 ALHKQS
+713 A
-719 DSPRTSI
+719 
-726 NNYIGSMDEVLA
+726 GSMDEVLA
-738 SLKRSEVHL
+738 SLKRNEVHL

-757 SVKDNILSAIRQGVK
+757 SVKENILSAIRQGVK

-779 TEKDATKGSPNEL
+779 TEKDVSKGSTNEL
-792 ERSIKAA
+792 ERSIKAVI
-799 MQRIKKVSADS
+799 QRIKKVSADS
-810 EEEDNDQNN
+810 EEEENNDQNN

>member
-1 MEPQPDSLEGW
+1 
-12 VAVRDTAFAEPQPP
+12 
-26 PRLRFLVGWNG
+26 
-37 AEGAF
+37 
-42 AVTCHGRAE
+42 
-51 AAAQAPQSWAGLFSA
+51 
-66 PALRGVH
+66 
-73 RQLAALCPRL
+73 
-83 EPAFPALPP
+83 
-92 ALPGAAAGG
+92 
-101 LWAVLFPGGAAPGEA
+101 
-116 ELQELCRALE
+116 
-126 LYLGWALELCGGRV
+126 
-140 VLDALFAADRRCDD
+140 
-154 EYFESLQELRGR
+154 
-166 ALRGHLARAKE
+166 
-177 ALRRVLQQHKSA
+177 
-189 DTMVA
+189 MVA

-249 RRVAALQKDAE
+249 KRVAALQKDAE

-265 AESAVC
+265 AENAVC

-297 DEERFGKTTW
+297 DQERFGKATW
-307 SSALPRLE
+307 ASALPRLE
-315 NLKCMLAKET
+315 NLKCVLAKET

-339 RAGIQKLMENL
+339 RAGIQKNMENL
-350 GEEEENLSVVE
+350 SEQEDSLSVVE
-361 ELEIQYYEMQLEL
+361 ELEIQYYETQLEL
-374 YNVQLEV
+374 YNIQLEV

-392 LDTIKRQIKEKQDEV
+392 LDTLRRQIKEKQDEV

-450 GTVCARRAYLR
+450 GTICARRAYLR

-519 LKAFREASTW
+519 LKTFRE
-529 TTVVPNG
+529 
-536 MKTRQKVGIAH
+536 
-547 NKCPAHVVLKTSRPQ
+547 KCPTHVVLKTSRPQ
-562 PLSPKLPRSITQQ
+562 PLSPKLPRSVTQQ
-575 AVVLSPPP
+575 VAVLSPPP
-583 LSRARAAP
+583 SSRARAAP
-591 AVVSPAPSPR
+591 
-601 TRAAPEQPQSILL
+601 EQPKSILL
-614 IEAKESKALCQNIP
+614 VEAKESKASHQNTP
-628 ADIPVQI
+628 ADIPVQTL
-635 FVADGDAELTDGD
+635 VTDGAA
-648 TEQQKHREE
+648 EQQKHSEG
-657 LMISPSLPPPPP
+657 LMVSPSSPPLPPP

-675 PLLPPPPLPPTLPL
+675 PPPPSPLPLH
-689 QLKTPSA
+689 LKTPSA
-696 TEDKPLPLSSD
+696 TEDKPLPLSSN
-707 SPSESP
+707 SPTESP
-713 ALHKQS
+713 ALHKQD
-719 DSPRTSI
+719 DSSRRSI

-747 RKVEQPNPYA
+747 RKVEQQNPYA

-779 TEKDATKGSPNEL
+779 TEKDVSKGSTNEL
-792 ERSIKAA
+792 ERSIKAVI
-799 MQRIKKVSADS
+799 QRIKKVSADS
-810 EEEDNDQNN
+810 EEEENNDQNN

>member
-1 MEPQPDSLEGW
+1 
-12 VAVRDTAFAEPQPP
+12 
-26 PRLRFLVGWNG
+26 
-37 AEGAF
+37 
-42 AVTCHGRAE
+42 
-51 AAAQAPQSWAGLFSA
+51 
-66 PALRGVH
+66 
-73 RQLAALCPRL
+73 L

-92 ALPGAAAGG
+92 TLPGAAAAGG
-101 LWAVLFPGGAAPGEA
+101 LWAVLFPGGAAPDEA
-116 ELQELCRALE
+116 EVQELCRELE

-140 VLDALFAADRRCDD
+140 VLDALFAPDRSCDD
-154 EYFESLQELRGR
+154 EYFESLHELRGR

-177 ALRRVLQQHKSA
+177 ALRRVLQQHKNA

-209 VTMATQFYQYL
+209 VTTATQFYQYL

-241 LQYDNLGP
+241 LQYDKLGP
-249 RRVAALQKDAE
+249 KRVAALQKDAE

-265 AESAVC
+265 AENAVC

-297 DEERFGKTTW
+297 DQERFGKTTW
-307 SSALPRLE
+307 ASALPRLE

-339 RAGIQKLMENL
+339 RAGIQKNMENL
-350 GEEEENLSVVE
+350 SEQEENLTVVE

-392 LDTIKRQIKEKQDEV
+392 LDTLRRQIKEKQDEV

-519 LKAFREASTW
+519 LKTFREAS
-529 TTVVPNG
+529 
-536 MKTRQKVGIAH
+536 I
-547 NKCPAHVVLKTSRPQ
+547 KCPAHVVLKTSHPQ
-562 PLSPKLPRSITQQ
+562 HLSPKLPRSVTRQV
-575 AVVLSPPP
+575 AVLSPPP
-583 LSRARAAP
+583 SSRARAAP
-591 AVVSPAPSPR
+591 
-601 TRAAPEQPQSILL
+601 EQPKSILL
-614 IEAKESKALCQNIP
+614 VEAKESKASHRNTP

-635 FVADGDAELTDGD
+635 FVTDGD
-648 TEQQKHREE
+648 TEQQKHSER
-657 LMISPSLPPPPP
+657 LMVSLSSPPPPPP

-675 PLLPPPPLPPTLPL
+675 PPPPPPLPL

-707 SPSESP
+707 SPTESP
-713 ALHKQS
+713 ALHKQD
-719 DSPRTSI
+719 DSSRRSI

-779 TEKDATKGSPNEL
+779 TEKDVSKGSTNEL

-799 MQRIKKVSADS
+799 IQRIKKVSADS
-810 EEEDNDQNN
+810 EEEENNDQNN

>member
-1 MEPQPDSLEGW
+1 AMEPQPDSLEGW

-73 RQLAALCPRL
+73 RQLSAVCPRL
-83 EPAFPALPP
+83 EPAFPELPP

-101 LWAVLFPGGAAPGEA
+101 LWAVLFPGGAAPDEA

-140 VLDALFAADRRCDD
+140 VLDALFAADRCCDD
-154 EYFESLQELRGR
+154 EYFESLHELRGK

-177 ALRRVLQQHKSA
+177 ALRRVLEQHKSA

-282 ETVKALA
+282 ETVKALS

-307 SSALPRLE
+307 ASALPRLE
-315 NLKCMLAKET
+315 NLKYMLAKET

-339 RAGIQKLMENL
+339 RTGIQKLMENL
-350 GEEEENLSVVE
+350 GEQEENLSVVE
-361 ELEIQYYEMQLEL
+361 ELEIQYYETQLEL

-428 HYANLSEM
+428 HYANLSAM
-436 TMLRQKTKQLETKR
+436 TVLKQKTKQLETKR

-478 EESKKRFQQHH
+478 EESRKRFQQHH

-519 LKAFREASTW
+519 LKAFREAST
-529 TTVVPNG
+529 
-536 MKTRQKVGIAH
+536 
-547 NKCPAHVVLKTSRPQ
+547 KCPAHVVLKTSHPQ
-562 PLSPKLPRSITQQ
+562 PLSPKLPRGIPQQ
-575 AVVLSPPP
+575 TVVLSPPP
-583 LSRARAAP
+583 ASSAGAAP
-591 AVVSPAPSPR
+591 AVLPPAPSPR
-601 TRAAPEQPQSILL
+601 ARAALEQPQSILL
-614 IEAKESKALCQNIP
+614 VEDKEPKALSQNTP

-635 FVADGDAELTDGD
+635 FVTDGD
-648 TEQQKHREE
+648 TEEQKHSEE
-657 LMISPSLPPPPP
+657 LMVSPCSPPPPPP

-675 PLLPPPPLPPTLPL
+675 PPPPPPLPL
-689 QLKTPSA
+689 QLKTLSA
-696 TEDKPLPLSSD
+696 AEDKPLPLSSD

-713 ALHKQS
+713 ALHKQD
-719 DSPRTSI
+719 DSSRRSI
-726 NNYIGSMDEVLA
+726 NNCIGSMDEVLA
-738 SLKRSEVHL
+738 SLKRSQVHL

-757 SVKDNILSAIRQGVK
+757 SMKDNILSAIRQGVK

-779 TEKDATKGSPNEL
+779 SERDVSKGSPNEL

-810 EEEDNDQNN
+810 EEEEDNDQNN
-819 GEWDS
+819 GDWDS

>member
-1 MEPQPDSLEGW
+1 MAEPAADSLEGW
-12 VAVRDTAFAEPQPP
+12 VAVRDTAFAPPQQPP
-26 PRLRFLVGWNG
+26 PRLRFLVGWNA
-37 AEGAF
+37 AEDAF

-51 AAAQAPQSWAGLFSA
+51 GEAPRSWAGLFSA
-66 PALRGVH
+66 PALLGVH
-73 RQLAALCPRL
+73 RQLAAVCPRL
-83 EPAFPALPP
+83 EPAFPALPRS
-92 ALPGAAAGG
+92 AAATG
-101 LWAVLFPGGAAPGEA
+101 LWALLFPGGAPVLDEA
-116 ELQELCRALE
+116 EAQELCRALE
-126 LYLGWALELCGGRV
+126 RYLGWALELCGGGV
-140 VLDALFAADRRCDD
+140 LLDALFAAERPRDE
-154 EYFESLQELRGR
+154 EYFESLRELRGR

-177 ALRRVLQQHKSA
+177 ALRLVLQQHKSA

-249 RRVAALQKDAE
+249 KRVAALQKDAE

-265 AESAVC
+265 AENAVC

-282 ETVKALA
+282 ETVKALT
-289 AMHKQMEQ
+289 AMQKQMEQ
-297 DEERFGKTTW
+297 DQERFGKATW
-307 SSALPRLE
+307 ASALPRLE

-333 LCLKQK
+333 LCVKQK
-339 RAGIQKLMENL
+339 RAAIQKNMENL
-350 GEEEENLSVVE
+350 DEKEENLAVVE
-361 ELEIQYYEMQLEL
+361 ELEIHYYETQLEL

-392 LDTIKRQIKEKQDEV
+392 LDALRRQIKEKQDEV

-423 QTMGQ
+423 QTMEQ
-428 HYANLSEM
+428 HCTNLSEM
-436 TMLRQKTKQLETKR
+436 TMLRQKIKQLETKR

-467 EASHRQRLQQA
+467 EAKHQQRLQQA
-478 EESKKRFQQHH
+478 EECKKRFLQHH

-519 LKAFREASTW
+519 LKTFRE
-529 TTVVPNG
+529 
-536 MKTRQKVGIAH
+536 
-547 NKCPAHVVLKTSRPQ
+547 KCPAHVVLKTSRPQ
-562 PLSPKLPRSITQQ
+562 PLSLRLPRSVTQRA
-575 AVVLSPPP
+575 AVPCPPP
-583 LSRARAAP
+583 SL
-591 AVVSPAPSPR
+591 R
-601 TRAAPEQPQSILL
+601 TRPEPEQPKSLL
-614 IEAKESKALCQNIP
+614 IVETKASEAPQENIP

-635 FVADGDAELTDGD
+635 FVTADKSK
-648 TEQQKHREE
+648 QQKDSEE
-657 LMISPSLPPPPP
+657 LVVSPSSPPPPPPPLPPPPP
-669 PPPLPP
+669 PPPLP
-675 PLLPPPPLPPTLPL
+675 LH
-689 QLKTPSA
+689 LKTRSPV
-696 TEDKPLPLSSD
+696 EDKPLPLRADGPAGSS
-707 SPSESP
+707 
-713 ALHKQS
+713 ALHKQD
-719 DSPRTSI
+719 DSSMRSI
-726 NNYIGSMDEVLA
+726 NNCIGTMDEVLA
-738 SLKRSEVHL
+738 SLKRGEVQL
-747 RKVEQPNPYA
+747 RKVEQSNPYA
-757 SVKDNILSAIRQGVK
+757 SVKDSILSAIRQGVK
-772 LRKVNRD
+772 LRKVNQD
-779 TEKDATKGSPNEL
+779 TEKDVSNGSSNDL

-799 MQRIKKVSADS
+799 IQRIKKVSADS
-810 EEEDNDQNN
+810 EEEENNDQNN

>member
-1 MEPQPDSLEGW
+1 
-12 VAVRDTAFAEPQPP
+12 
-26 PRLRFLVGWNG
+26 
-37 AEGAF
+37 
-42 AVTCHGRAE
+42 
-51 AAAQAPQSWAGLFSA
+51 
-66 PALRGVH
+66 
-73 RQLAALCPRL
+73 
-83 EPAFPALPP
+83 
-92 ALPGAAAGG
+92 
-101 LWAVLFPGGAAPGEA
+101 
-116 ELQELCRALE
+116 
-126 LYLGWALELCGGRV
+126 
-140 VLDALFAADRRCDD
+140 
-154 EYFESLQELRGR
+154 
-166 ALRGHLARAKE
+166 
-177 ALRRVLQQHKSA
+177 
-189 DTMVA
+189 MVA

-249 RRVAALQKDAE
+249 KRVAALQKDAE

-265 AESAVC
+265 AENAVC

-297 DEERFGKTTW
+297 DQERFGKTTW
-307 SSALPRLE
+307 ASALPRLE
-315 NLKCMLAKET
+315 NLKYMLAKET

-339 RAGIQKLMENL
+339 RAGIQKNMENL
-350 GEEEENLSVVE
+350 SEQEENLTVVE
-361 ELEIQYYEMQLEL
+361 ELEIQYYETQLEL

-392 LDTIKRQIKEKQDEV
+392 LDTLRRQIKEKQDEV

-412 CENPEELKVIE
+412 CENPEELEVFE

-503 KKKAWISQE
+503 KKKSWISQE
-512 RQKTLER
+512 RHKTLER
-519 LKAFREASTW
+519 LKTFKE
-529 TTVVPNG
+529 
-536 MKTRQKVGIAH
+536 
-547 NKCPAHVVLKTSRPQ
+547 KCPAHVVLKTSRPQ
-562 PLSPKLPRSITQQ
+562 PLSPKLPRSITRQ
-575 AVVLSPPP
+575 AAVLSPLP
-583 LSRARAAP
+583 LPRA
-591 AVVSPAPSPR
+591 
-601 TRAAPEQPQSILL
+601 RAAPEQPKSILL
-614 IEAKESKALCQNIP
+614 VEAEESKASHQNTP
-628 ADIPVQI
+628 ADILVQI
-635 FVADGDAELTDGD
+635 CVTDGD
-648 TEQQKHREE
+648 REQQKHNEG
-657 LMISPSLPPPPP
+657 LMISPSSPPQPPPPP

-675 PLLPPPPLPPTLPL
+675 PPPPPPLP
-689 QLKTPSA
+689 LKLKAPSA

-707 SPSESP
+707 SPTESS

-719 DSPRTSI
+719 DSSRRSI
-726 NNYIGSMDEVLA
+726 NNYVGSMDEVLA
-738 SLKRSEVHL
+738 SLKRSEVCL
-747 RKVEQPNPYA
+747 RKVEPPNPYA
-757 SVKDNILSAIRQGVK
+757 SVRDNLLSAIRQGVK

-779 TEKDATKGSPNEL
+779 TEKDVSKGSTNEL
-792 ERSIKAA
+792 ERSIKAVI
-799 MQRIKKVSADS
+799 QRIKKVSADS
-810 EEEDNDQNN
+810 EEEENNDQNN

>member
-1 MEPQPDSLEGW
+1 MEPQPDSLDGW

-73 RQLAALCPRL
+73 RQLSALCPRL

-194 LMKVYEEEDEAYQDL
+194 LMKVYEKEDEAYQDL

-241 LQYDNLGP
+241 LQYDKLGP

-297 DEERFGKTTW
+297 DEERFGKTAW
-307 SSALPRLE
+307 ASALPRLE

-339 RAGIQKLMENL
+339 RTGIQKLMESL
-350 GEEEENLSVVE
+350 GEQEENLSVVE
-361 ELEIQYYEMQLEL
+361 ELEIQYYETQLEL

-381 LKHEEMLLIVQ
+381 LKHEEMLLVVQ

-519 LKAFREASTW
+519 LKAFRE
-529 TTVVPNG
+529 
-536 MKTRQKVGIAH
+536 
-547 NKCPAHVVLKTSRPQ
+547 KCPAHVVLKTSRPQ
-562 PLSPKLPRSITQQ
+562 PLSPKLPRNITQQ

-583 LSRARAAP
+583 SSP
-591 AVVSPAPSPR
+591 AVLSPAPSPR
-601 TRAAPEQPQSILL
+601 ARTAPEQPQSILL
-614 IEAKESKALCQNIP
+614 IEAKESKALCQNTP

-635 FVADGDAELTDGD
+635 FVSDGDAELTDGD
-648 TEQQKHREE
+648 TELTGGDTEQQKHSEE
-657 LMISPSLPPPPP
+657 LLVSPSSPPPPPPPP

-675 PLLPPPPLPPTLPL
+675 PLLPPPPPPPPLPL
-689 QLKTPSA
+689 QLKTPPA
-696 TEDKPLPLSSD
+696 TEDTPLPLSSN

-713 ALHKQS
+713 ALHKQD

-726 NNYIGSMDEVLA
+726 NNCIGSMDEVLA

-779 TEKDATKGSPNEL
+779 TEKDVSKGSPSDL

-810 EEEDNDQNN
+810 EEEEDNDRNN

>member
-12 VAVRDTAFAEPQPP
+12 VAVRDTAFTEPQPP

-315 NLKCMLAKET
+315 KLKCMLAKET

-339 RAGIQKLMENL
+339 RAGIQKLMENF
-350 GEEEENLSVVE
+350 GEEEENLSAVE
-361 ELEIQYYEMQLEL
+361 ELEIQYYETQLEL

-519 LKAFREASTW
+519 LKAFRE
-529 TTVVPNG
+529 
-536 MKTRQKVGIAH
+536 
-547 NKCPAHVVLKTSRPQ
+547 KCPAHVVLKTSHPQ

-583 LSRARAAP
+583 SSRARAAP
-591 AVVSPAPSPR
+591 AVLSPAPSPR
-601 TRAAPEQPQSILL
+601 ARAAPEQPQSILL

-628 ADIPVQI
+628 ADVPVQI

-675 PLLPPPPLPPTLPL
+675 PPLLPPPPPPPTLPL
-689 QLKTPSA
+689 QLKTPSS

-713 ALHKQS
+713 ALHKQG

>member
-1 MEPQPDSLEGW
+1 Q
-12 VAVRDTAFAEPQPP
+12 
-26 PRLRFLVGWNG
+26 
-37 AEGAF
+37 
-42 AVTCHGRAE
+42 
-51 AAAQAPQSWAGLFSA
+51 
-66 PALRGVH
+66 
-73 RQLAALCPRL
+73 
-83 EPAFPALPP
+83 
-92 ALPGAAAGG
+92 
-101 LWAVLFPGGAAPGEA
+101 
-116 ELQELCRALE
+116 
-126 LYLGWALELCGGRV
+126 
-140 VLDALFAADRRCDD
+140 
-154 EYFESLQELRGR
+154 
-166 ALRGHLARAKE
+166 
-177 ALRRVLQQHKSA
+177 VLQQHKNA

-241 LQYDNLGP
+241 LQCDNLGP

-265 AESAVC
+265 AENAVC

-289 AMHKQMEQ
+289 AMHRQMEQ
-297 DEERFGKTTW
+297 DQERFGRTAWT
-307 SSALPRLE
+307 SALPRLE

-333 LCLKQK
+333 LCLKQR
-339 RAGIQKLMENL
+339 RAGIQKNMENL
-350 GEEEENLSVVE
+350 SEQDENLTVVE
-361 ELEIQYYEMQLEL
+361 ELEIQYYETQLEL

-381 LKHEEMLLIVQ
+381 LKHEEMLLVVQ
-392 LDTIKRQIKEKQDEV
+392 LGTLRRQIKEKQDEV

-412 CENPEELKVIE
+412 CENPEELKVID

-436 TMLRQKTKQLETKR
+436 RMLRQKTKQLETKR

-519 LKAFREASTW
+519 LKTFREAT
-529 TTVVPNG
+529 
-536 MKTRQKVGIAH
+536 
-547 NKCPAHVVLKTSRPQ
+547 HVVLKTSCPQ

-575 AVVLSPPP
+575 AAVLSPPP
-583 LSRARAAP
+583 SSRARAAP
-591 AVVSPAPSPR
+591 
-601 TRAAPEQPQSILL
+601 EQPKSILL
-614 IEAKESKALCQNIP
+614 VEAKESKASHENTP

-635 FVADGDAELTDGD
+635 FFTASNSE
-648 TEQQKHREE
+648 EQNHDEG
-657 LMISPSLPPPPP
+657 LMVSPSSPPPPPPPLPPSLPPPPP
-669 PPPLPP
+669 PPPLP
-675 PLLPPPPLPPTLPL
+675 L
-689 QLKTPSA
+689 QLKAPSVI
-696 TEDKPLPLSSD
+696 EDKPLPLSSNG
-707 SPSESP
+707 PTENP
-713 ALHKQS
+713 ALHKQN
-719 DSPRTSI
+719 DSSRRSI
-726 NNYIGSMDEVLA
+726 NNCIGSMDEVLA
-738 SLKRSEVHL
+738 SLKRGEVRL

-779 TEKDATKGSPNEL
+779 TEKDVSKGSSNEL
-792 ERSIKAA
+792 ERSIKAVI
-799 MQRIKKVSADS
+799 QRIKKVSADS
-810 EEEDNDQNN
+810 EEEENNDENN
-819 GEWDS
+819 GEWES

>member
-1 MEPQPDSLEGW
+1 MSEL
-12 VAVRDTAFAEPQPP
+12 
-26 PRLRFLVGWNG
+26 
-37 AEGAF
+37 
-42 AVTCHGRAE
+42 
-51 AAAQAPQSWAGLFSA
+51 AAAHCTPTEQGSEISPTS
-66 PALRGVH
+66 
-73 RQLAALCPRL
+73 LC
-83 EPAFPALPP
+83 
-92 ALPGAAAGG
+92 
-101 LWAVLFPGGAAPGEA
+101 
-116 ELQELCRALE
+116 
-126 LYLGWALELCGGRV
+126 
-140 VLDALFAADRRCDD
+140 
-154 EYFESLQELRGR
+154 
-166 ALRGHLARAKE
+166 K
-177 ALRRVLQQHKSA
+177 VLQQHKSA

-194 LMKVYEEEDEAYQDL
+194 LMKVYEKEDEAYQDL

-241 LQYDNLGP
+241 LQYDKLGP

-297 DEERFGKTTW
+297 DEERFGKTAW
-307 SSALPRLE
+307 ASALPRLE

-339 RAGIQKLMENL
+339 RTGIQKLMESL
-350 GEEEENLSVVE
+350 GEQEENLSVVE
-361 ELEIQYYEMQLEL
+361 ELEIQYYETQLEL

-519 LKAFREASTW
+519 LKAFRE
-529 TTVVPNG
+529 
-536 MKTRQKVGIAH
+536 
-547 NKCPAHVVLKTSRPQ
+547 KCPAHVVLKTSRPQ
-562 PLSPKLPRSITQQ
+562 PLSPKLPRNITQQ

-583 LSRARAAP
+583 SSP
-591 AVVSPAPSPR
+591 AVLSPAPSPR
-601 TRAAPEQPQSILL
+601 ARAAPEQPQSILL
-614 IEAKESKALCQNIP
+614 IEAKESKALCQNTP

-635 FVADGDAELTDGD
+635 FVTDGDAELTDGD
-648 TEQQKHREE
+648 TELTGGDTEEQKHSKE
-657 LMISPSLPPPPP
+657 LLVSPSSPPPPPPPPPPPLPPTLLPPPPP
-669 PPPLPP
+669 PPPLP
-675 PLLPPPPLPPTLPL
+675 L
-689 QLKTPSA
+689 QLKTPPA
-696 TEDKPLPLSSD
+696 TNDTPLPLSCN

-713 ALHKQS
+713 ALHRQD

-726 NNYIGSMDEVLA
+726 NNCIGSMDEVLA

-757 SVKDNILSAIRQGVK
+757 SVKDSILSAIRQGVK

-779 TEKDATKGSPNEL
+779 TEKDVSKGSPNDL

-810 EEEDNDQNN
+810 EEEEDNDRNN

>member
-1 MEPQPDSLEGW
+1 QLS
-12 VAVRDTAFAEPQPP
+12 AV
-26 PRLRFLVGWNG
+26 
-37 AEGAF
+37 
-42 AVTCHGRAE
+42 
-51 AAAQAPQSWAGLFSA
+51 
-66 PALRGVH
+66 
-73 RQLAALCPRL
+73 CPRL
-83 EPAFPALPP
+83 EPAFPELPP

-101 LWAVLFPGGAAPGEA
+101 LWAVLFPGGAAPDEA

-140 VLDALFAADRRCDD
+140 VLDALFAADRCCDD
-154 EYFESLQELRGR
+154 EYFESLQELRGK

-241 LQYDNLGP
+241 LHYDNLGP

-307 SSALPRLE
+307 ASALPRLE
-315 NLKCMLAKET
+315 NLKYMLAKET

-339 RAGIQKLMENL
+339 RTGIQKLMENL
-350 GEEEENLSVVE
+350 GEQEDNLSVVE
-361 ELEIQYYEMQLEL
+361 ELEIQYYETQLEL

-412 CENPEELKVIE
+412 CENPEELKVLE

-428 HYANLSEM
+428 HYANLSAM
-436 TMLRQKTKQLETKR
+436 TVLRQKTKQLETKR

-467 EASHRQRLQQA
+467 EVSHRQRLQQA
-478 EESKKRFQQHH
+478 EESRKRFQQHH

-519 LKAFREASTW
+519 LKAFREAST
-529 TTVVPNG
+529 
-536 MKTRQKVGIAH
+536 
-547 NKCPAHVVLKTSRPQ
+547 KCPAHVVLKTSRPQ
-562 PLSPKLPRSITQQ
+562 PLSPKLPRGIPQQ

-583 LSRARAAP
+583 ASSTGTAP
-591 AVVSPAPSPR
+591 AVLSPAPSW
-601 TRAAPEQPQSILL
+601 RASPALEQPRSILL
-614 IEAKESKALCQNIP
+614 VEDEEPKAPCQNTP
-628 ADIPVQI
+628 ADTSAQI
-635 FVADGDAELTDGD
+635 FVTDGD
-648 TEQQKHREE
+648 TEEQEHSKE
-657 LMISPSLPPPPP
+657 LM
-669 PPPLPP
+669 
-675 PLLPPPPLPPTLPL
+675 
-689 QLKTPSA
+689 LKTPSA
-696 TEDKPLPLSSD
+696 REDKPLSLSSD

-713 ALHKQS
+713 VLHKQD
-719 DSPRTSI
+719 DSSRRSI
-726 NNYIGSMDEVLA
+726 NNCIGSMDEVLA

-757 SVKDNILSAIRQGVK
+757 SLKDNILSAIRQGVK

-779 TEKDATKGSPNEL
+779 TERDGSKGSPNEL

-810 EEEDNDQNN
+810 EEEEDNDQNN

>member
-1 MEPQPDSLEGW
+1 
-12 VAVRDTAFAEPQPP
+12 
-26 PRLRFLVGWNG
+26 
-37 AEGAF
+37 
-42 AVTCHGRAE
+42 
-51 AAAQAPQSWAGLFSA
+51 
-66 PALRGVH
+66 
-73 RQLAALCPRL
+73 
-83 EPAFPALPP
+83 
-92 ALPGAAAGG
+92 
-101 LWAVLFPGGAAPGEA
+101 
-116 ELQELCRALE
+116 
-126 LYLGWALELCGGRV
+126 
-140 VLDALFAADRRCDD
+140 
-154 EYFESLQELRGR
+154 
-166 ALRGHLARAKE
+166 
-177 ALRRVLQQHKSA
+177 VLQQHKSA

-241 LQYDNLGP
+241 LQYDKLGP
-249 RRVAALQKDAE
+249 RRVAALQKDAD

-307 SSALPRLE
+307 ASAVPRLE
-315 NLKCMLAKET
+315 NLKYMLAKET

-339 RAGIQKLMENL
+339 RSGIQKLMENL
-350 GEEEENLSVVE
+350 GEQEENLGIVE
-361 ELEIQYYEMQLEL
+361 ELEIQYYETQLEL

-392 LDTIKRQIKEKQDEV
+392 LDTVKRQIKEKQDEV

-428 HYANLSEM
+428 HYANLSAM
-436 TMLRQKTKQLETKR
+436 TVLRQKTKQLETKR

-478 EESKKRFQQHH
+478 EESRKRFQQHH

-519 LKAFREASTW
+519 LKVFREAST
-529 TTVVPNG
+529 
-536 MKTRQKVGIAH
+536 
-547 NKCPAHVVLKTSRPQ
+547 KCPAHVVLKTSRPQ
-562 PLSPKLPRSITQQ
+562 PRSPRLPRGIPQQ

-583 LSRARAAP
+583 ASSPGAAP
-591 AVVSPAPSPR
+591 AVLSPAPSSR
-601 TRAAPEQPQSILL
+601 VRAALEQPQSILL
-614 IEAKESKALCQNIP
+614 VEDKEPKASDQNTP
-628 ADIPVQI
+628 ADTPVQI
-635 FVADGDAELTDGD
+635 FVTDGD
-648 TEQQKHREE
+648 TEEQKHSEE
-657 LMISPSLPPPPP
+657 LMVSPCSPPPPPP

-675 PLLPPPPLPPTLPL
+675 PPPPPPLPL

-713 ALHKQS
+713 ALHNQD
-719 DSPRTSI
+719 DSPRRSI
-726 NNYIGSMDEVLA
+726 NNCIGSMDEVLA

-747 RKVEQPNPYA
+747 RRVEQPNPYA

-779 TEKDATKGSPNEL
+779 TERDGSRGSPNSPNEL

-810 EEEDNDQNN
+810 EEEEDNDQNN

>member
-1 MEPQPDSLEGW
+1 
-12 VAVRDTAFAEPQPP
+12 
-26 PRLRFLVGWNG
+26 
-37 AEGAF
+37 
-42 AVTCHGRAE
+42 
-51 AAAQAPQSWAGLFSA
+51 
-66 PALRGVH
+66 
-73 RQLAALCPRL
+73 
-83 EPAFPALPP
+83 
-92 ALPGAAAGG
+92 
-101 LWAVLFPGGAAPGEA
+101 
-116 ELQELCRALE
+116 
-126 LYLGWALELCGGRV
+126 
-140 VLDALFAADRRCDD
+140 
-154 EYFESLQELRGR
+154 
-166 ALRGHLARAKE
+166 
-177 ALRRVLQQHKSA
+177 VLQQHKNA

-249 RRVAALQKDAE
+249 KRVAALQKDAE

-265 AESAVC
+265 AENAVC

-297 DEERFGKTTW
+297 DQERFGKTTW
-307 SSALPRLE
+307 ASALPRLE

-339 RAGIQKLMENL
+339 RAGIQKNMENL
-350 GEEEENLSVVE
+350 SEQEENLTVVE

-392 LDTIKRQIKEKQDEV
+392 LDTLRRQIKEKQDEV

-412 CENPEELKVIE
+412 CENPEELEVIE

-478 EESKKRFQQHH
+478 EENKKRFQQHH

-519 LKAFREASTW
+519 LKTFREAST
-529 TTVVPNG
+529 
-536 MKTRQKVGIAH
+536 
-547 NKCPAHVVLKTSRPQ
+547 KCPAHVVLKTSRPQ
-562 PLSPKLPRSITQQ
+562 HLSPQLPRSITRQV
-575 AVVLSPPP
+575 AVLSPPP
-583 LSRARAAP
+583 SSRARAAP
-591 AVVSPAPSPR
+591 
-601 TRAAPEQPQSILL
+601 EQPKSILL
-614 IEAKESKALCQNIP
+614 VEAKESKASHRNTP

-635 FVADGDAELTDGD
+635 FVTDGD
-648 TEQQKHREE
+648 TEQHKHSER
-657 LMISPSLPPPPP
+657 LMVSPSSPPPPPP

-675 PLLPPPPLPPTLPL
+675 PPPPPPLPL

-707 SPSESP
+707 SPTESP
-713 ALHKQS
+713 ALHKQD
-719 DSPRTSI
+719 DSSRRSI

-738 SLKRSEVHL
+738 SLKCSEVHL

-757 SVKDNILSAIRQGVK
+757 SVKDNILFAIRQGVK

-779 TEKDATKGSPNEL
+779 TEKDVSKGSTNEL

-799 MQRIKKVSADS
+799 IQRIKKVSADS
-810 EEEDNDQNN
+810 EEEENNDQNN

>member
-1 MEPQPDSLEGW
+1 AMEPQPDSLEGW
-12 VAVRDTAFAEPQPP
+12 VAVRDTAFAEAQP

-42 AVTCHGRAE
+42 AVTCRGRAE
-51 AAAQAPQSWAGLFSA
+51 TAAQAPQSWAGLFSV
-66 PALRGVH
+66 PALRGIH
-73 RQLAALCPRL
+73 RQLAGICPRL
-83 EPAFPALPP
+83 EAAFPELPP
-92 ALPGAAAGG
+92 TLPGAAAAGG
-101 LWAVLFPGGAAPGEA
+101 LWAVLFPAGAAPGEA
-116 ELQELCRALE
+116 EVQELCRELE
-126 LYLGWALELCGGRV
+126 RYLGWALELCGGRV
-140 VLDALFAADRRCDD
+140 VLDALFADECCRDD
-154 EYFESLQELRGR
+154 DYFESLHELRGR
-166 ALRGHLARAKE
+166 ALRGHLSRAKE
-177 ALRRVLQQHKSA
+177 ALRRVLQQHKDA

-229 LATLYK
+229 LGTLYK

-265 AESAVC
+265 AENAVC

-297 DEERFGKTTW
+297 DQERFGKTTW
-307 SSALPRLE
+307 ASALPRLE

-339 RAGIQKLMENL
+339 RAGIQKNLENL
-350 GEEEENLSVVE
+350 SEQEENLTVVE
-361 ELEIQYYEMQLEL
+361 ELEIHYYETQLEL

-392 LDTIKRQIKEKQDEV
+392 LDTLRRQIKEKQDEV

-467 EASHRQRLQQA
+467 EASHQQRLQQA

-519 LKAFREASTW
+519 LKTFREAST
-529 TTVVPNG
+529 
-536 MKTRQKVGIAH
+536 
-547 NKCPAHVVLKTSRPQ
+547 KCPAHVVLKTSRPQ
-562 PLSPKLPRSITQQ
+562 PLCPKLPQNVTPHS
-575 AVVLSPPP
+575 AVLPPPP
-583 LSRARAAP
+583 LSKA
-591 AVVSPAPSPR
+591 
-601 TRAAPEQPQSILL
+601 RAAPEQPKSILL
-614 IEAKESKALCQNIP
+614 VEAKESKASHQNTP
-628 ADIPVQI
+628 ADKPVQI
-635 FVADGDAELTDGD
+635 FVTAGDS
-648 TEQQKHREE
+648 EQQKHSER
-657 LMISPSLPPPPP
+657 LMVSPSSPPPP

-675 PLLPPPPLPPTLPL
+675 PPLPPPPPPPPLCL

-696 TEDKPLPLSSD
+696 IEDKPLPLSSYGPTD
-707 SPSESP
+707 CP
-713 ALHKQS
+713 ALHKQD
-719 DSPRTSI
+719 DSSRRSI

-738 SLKRSEVHL
+738 SLKRGEVHL
-747 RKVEQPNPYA
+747 RKVEQANPYA

-779 TEKDATKGSPNEL
+779 TEKDVSKGSTNEL
-792 ERSIKAA
+792 ERSIKAV

-810 EEEDNDQNN
+810 EEEENNDQIN

>member
-1 MEPQPDSLEGW
+1 
-12 VAVRDTAFAEPQPP
+12 
-26 PRLRFLVGWNG
+26 
-37 AEGAF
+37 
-42 AVTCHGRAE
+42 
-51 AAAQAPQSWAGLFSA
+51 
-66 PALRGVH
+66 
-73 RQLAALCPRL
+73 
-83 EPAFPALPP
+83 
-92 ALPGAAAGG
+92 
-101 LWAVLFPGGAAPGEA
+101 
-116 ELQELCRALE
+116 
-126 LYLGWALELCGGRV
+126 
-140 VLDALFAADRRCDD
+140 
-154 EYFESLQELRGR
+154 
-166 ALRGHLARAKE
+166 
-177 ALRRVLQQHKSA
+177 
-189 DTMVA
+189 MVA

-249 RRVAALQKDAE
+249 KRVAALQKDAE

-265 AESAVC
+265 AENAVC

-297 DEERFGKTTW
+297 DQERFGKTSW
-307 SSALPRLE
+307 ASALPRLE

-339 RAGIQKLMENL
+339 RAGIQKSMENL
-350 GEEEENLSVVE
+350 SEEEENLTVVE

-392 LDTIKRQIKEKQDEV
+392 LDTLRRQIKEKQDEV

-461 NKKDQC
+461 NKKDRC

-519 LKAFREASTW
+519 LKTFRE
-529 TTVVPNG
+529 
-536 MKTRQKVGIAH
+536 
-547 NKCPAHVVLKTSRPQ
+547 KCPPHVVLKTSHPQ
-562 PLSPKLPRSITQQ
+562 PLSPNLPRNITQQ
-575 AVVLSPPP
+575 AAVLSLPPS
-583 LSRARAAP
+583 SRARAAL
-591 AVVSPAPSPR
+591 
-601 TRAAPEQPQSILL
+601 EQPKSILL
-614 IEAKESKALCQNIP
+614 VDAEDSKPSYHNTS

-635 FVADGDAELTDGD
+635 FVTAVDS
-648 TEQQKHREE
+648 EQEKHSGG
-657 LMISPSLPPPPP
+657 LMVSPSSPPPPP
-669 PPPLPP
+669 PPFF
-675 PLLPPPPLPPTLPL
+675 PPPPPPPLPL

-696 TEDKPLPLSSD
+696 IVDKPLLLSS
-707 SPSESP
+707 SVPTESP
-713 ALHKQS
+713 ALHKQD
-719 DSPRTSI
+719 DSSRRSI

-738 SLKRSEVHL
+738 SLKRNEVHL
-747 RKVEQPNPYA
+747 RKVEHPNPYA

-779 TEKDATKGSPNEL
+779 TEKDVSKGSTNEL
-792 ERSIKAA
+792 ERSIKAVI
-799 MQRIKKVSADS
+799 QRIKKVSADS
-810 EEEDNDQNN
+810 EEEENNDQNN
-819 GEWDS
+819 GEWDG

>member
-26 PRLRFLVGWNG
+26 RLRFLVGWNG
-37 AEGAF
+37 VEGAF

-73 RQLAALCPRL
+73 RQLAAVCPRL
-83 EPAFPALPP
+83 EPAFPALP
-92 ALPGAAAGG
+92 AAAAGG
-101 LWAVLFPGGAAPGEA
+101 LWAVLFPAAAAPGEA
-116 ELQELCRALE
+116 EAQELCRELE
-126 LYLGWALELCGGRV
+126 RYLGWALELCGGRV
-140 VLDALFAADRRCDD
+140 VLDALFAADRRRDD
-154 EYFESLQELRGR
+154 EYFESLHELRGK

-177 ALRRVLQQHKSA
+177 ALRRVLQQHKNA
-189 DTMVA
+189 NTMMA

-209 VTMATQFYQYL
+209 ITMATQFYQYL

-249 RRVAALQKDAE
+249 KRVATLQKDAE

-289 AMHKQMEQ
+289 AMHKQMEEDQ
-297 DEERFGKTTW
+297 ERFGRTTW
-307 SSALPRLE
+307 ASALPRLE
-315 NLKCMLAKET
+315 NLRCMLAKET

-339 RAGIQKLMENL
+339 RAGIQKNMENL
-350 GEEEENLSVVE
+350 SEQEENLTVVE
-361 ELEIQYYEMQLEL
+361 ELEIQYYETQLEL
-374 YNVQLEV
+374 YNIQLEV

-392 LDTIKRQIKEKQDEV
+392 LDTLRRQIKEKQDEV

-467 EASHRQRLQQA
+467 ETSHRQRLQQA

-512 RQKTLER
+512 RHKTLER
-519 LKAFREASTW
+519 LKTFRE
-529 TTVVPNG
+529 
-536 MKTRQKVGIAH
+536 
-547 NKCPAHVVLKTSRPQ
+547 KCPAHVVLKTSHPQ
-562 PLSPKLPRSITQQ
+562 PLSPKLPRSITRQ
-575 AVVLSPPP
+575 AAVLSLPPS
-583 LSRARAAP
+583 SRARAAP
-591 AVVSPAPSPR
+591 
-601 TRAAPEQPQSILL
+601 EQPKSILL
-614 IEAKESKALCQNIP
+614 VEAKESKASHQNTP
-628 ADIPVQI
+628 ADTPVQI
-635 FVADGDAELTDGD
+635 FVTGGN
-648 TEQQKHREE
+648 TEQLKHKEG
-657 LMISPSLPPPPP
+657 LMVSPSSPPPPPPP

-675 PLLPPPPLPPTLPL
+675 PPPSTPLPL

-707 SPSESP
+707 SATESS
-713 ALHKQS
+713 ALHRPD
-719 DSPRTSI
+719 DSSRRSI
-726 NNYIGSMDEVLA
+726 NNYIGS
-738 SLKRSEVHL
+738 
-747 RKVEQPNPYA
+747 
-757 SVKDNILSAIRQGVK
+757 
-772 LRKVNRD
+772 
-779 TEKDATKGSPNEL
+779 
-792 ERSIKAA
+792 
-799 MQRIKKVSADS
+799 
-810 EEEDNDQNN
+810 
-819 GEWDS
+819 